1 MAKQLNVN
9 LNFTADTSQAENN
22 LKSLKTTLET
32 IGAQGNLLGPN
43 KMNDS
48 LQKAVVSAK
57 DLSQHLA
64 NAFNPKTG
72 NLNLN
77 KFEQSLQRSG
87 QTLKGLSNDLLGA
100 GHNGQ
105 KAFMNLQN
113 SIANANLQLNKTQ
126 TLLGSFATTFMN
138 TVRWQ
143 VTSSMVH
150 GISSALSHALGYA
163 QKLNK
168 SLTDIRIVA
177 PEKSIGD
184 MADFAKIANQQAKEL
199 STSTLDYVD
208 GALIYYQQGLSDLE
222 TKARTDVTMK
232 MKNVTGDSAEDV
244 SSYMTAIWNNFNKNG
259 QESEEHYADILAKLG
274 ADTAASTTEI
284 TSALEKYS
292 AVADTIGLSYE
303 AATAAAT
310 TLIDRTREAP
320 EVAGTALKT
329 VFARLQGLKLNGEVT
344 DEDGVTT
351 DLNKYST
358 GLASV
363 GVQIKDANGELK
375 NADIILE
382 EIGEKWKT
390 LDRDQQV
397 ALAQTVAGLR
407 QYNQFAALMDNYDY
421 YEKYKEIA
429 ETGSDGTLQEQQDI
443 YAESWEAASNRVKA
457 AFETIYA
464 SLFSDQTFIKLTD
477 AFGGLIEAIS
487 IVTDGIG
494 GLKGVLILIAGLA
507 AKAFSGNI
515 AAGLQNATERLNLG
529 LNNTIDSLKNLK
541 SNILNLKSDHF
552 VKIYNEVNKGTE
564 AFQRQSQE
572 VLRFAKEVANVPKY
586 FHQWAESLE
595 RSNALTAQM
604 NALGSKISS
613 TEREKIQASIN
624 QANILTEQNVE
635 TNRKLQL
642 QKESLDTYT
651 AEVVASS
658 KSKDALRPKIKI
670 NELLLKIEKE
680 MLQIKS
686 LSEITDEEEI
696 AIYSKQYEKLKEKV
710 RAQEQLTTQEKI
722 QFRIL
727 EELALGEEKL
737 VDIIA
742 RRKKVLAD
750 AVRPLGVQKRQWEE
764 INRQQYEKI
773 NLERESLVNNERI
786 VHIQKTVADTIRQIA
801 QRSQNFIGM
810 IPGMIHGL
818 SSAALSASM
827 VKDAIETI
835 QSPDASGFE
844 KFVSATMAASFAVG
858 TLTSAYQG
866 LQGLCKAAMIAEQAE
881 IETRLLG
888 NVVRQASATAEEEEA
903 IIKAGQIL
911 VTKNLTDEEIKETLI
926 SATSGKITWE
936 EAKAHLGCS
945 NAKGLETVATN
956 TLANANKGLMMSA
969 VGVLGPI
976 VGVITALGLLGVG
989 IYAVYKESHQMRSA
1003 YKDISETNNEL
1014 VESCNAS
1021 IDKLNTFSDSVENL
1035 KSKAEELNGVEIGST
1050 KWTKEIS
1057 EHNESVKQLINDY
1070 NELNDVAQAQKTDS
1084 GSGTKSKYL
1093 KTVNKKLEK
1102 EGLDTTDTL
1111 DLVAGED
1118 YITTNGVWE
1127 ITQAGEIKINTVSAI
1142 SLQEAQIAISSA
1154 DIVTNKAEEAA
1165 DLEEIASKY
1174 NLGTTGTGY
1183 YYDAV
1188 AQKFKINRELDTQDV
1203 LRIVRDAAVKDDEF
1217 SSINLA
1223 DKDWYKENTN
1233 LSDTIIEQLT
1243 SSKNSEQIQ
1252 RDIYAMVCNMKDN
1265 SDQQL
1270 LNNEQLIS
1278 QNETIQKGIAK
1289 GLSEEDQEQFGT
1301 GINTRMSEDMQG
1313 IIERRSAWGVDKLV
1327 EKSSYGTEVDAKT
1340 AFADASGLSYDK
1352 VEDKYYKID
1361 PETKEKTGKGKDA
1374 SEYEKDLKTFL
1385 ATEQAVDQLEKNYKK
1400 YTDEVKDS
1408 KNDWKALDKI
1418 KEKYEEQKDALKG
1431 VNEEIEGL
1439 KEKGKKISYNKL
1451 SPASKKAIDKFAED
1465 TKESLAQALDVGD
1478 DKNNILNKDFYTKN
1492 LDKIKKAMKGDL
1504 KALEKIRNAYE
1515 IEDVKKEALKVE
1527 PEIEIDNSKYKN
1539 AMKDLQSV
1547 LDTIPLNKKIDI
1559 DTAGAR
1565 DEINSLLSTMT
1576 SAANT
1581 YDSTAKGMVGSAKSA
1596 QAAIA
1601 ALAAA
1606 GVEGISQNDL
1616 EWVNLPDQ
1624 TGEEKVETTAE
1635 GLEAEVD
1642 SIPMNLPVANVKT
1655 SGSEGNMSILSSA
1668 GIGPTVQIPTFTY
1681 NSSGSETVK
1690 STTKKTTSHMGYW
1703 KYTGKGGTV
1712 SNNGGTIPRG
1722 AGSSPSTPPRGGGG
1736 GGGGG
1741 GGRGGGRRSRPARRQ
1756 LKESKVDRYKDVTQK
1771 IEKVNRAAEKL
1782 QDSQEQLYGKKRL
1795 NNMDKVNAK
1804 LKEELKYINEKNVR
1818 TRKFLELDRKR
1829 LQQDY
1834 DALKNQLKKSKAKI
1848 KIGIA
1853 DFTFDSTGRI
1863 NNYNTIMDKLQN
1875 ELDKHV
1881 DKMNK
1886 QKNEDKQNAYKEKY
1900 IDPIEETIDGIQSL
1914 VDQYEET
1921 YEEMLSQIDDW
1932 QDKYNEILDNN
1943 YEKITYQIELDTTI
1957 SDNAESLLDYYLD
1970 KIEDSSYKVGE
1981 LFNLYFGSEG
1991 QLAQIENKIGIYTDK
2006 KFDDAISGEKVDY
2019 LQHLSDSYLAGEITQ
2034 ASYVEGLQ
2042 EEYDAMLDNLSALSD
2057 LKDNMDDYYN
2067 NILSEVQ
2074 DEIDKYTQSVEY
2086 AAQALEH
2093 WRNLIELTGDGK
2105 EYNQLIMIQK
2115 QLRDNAEQTYNN
2127 SITYY
2132 NELIKNVEEF
2142 KEKNVSLL
2150 PTYDEEQ
2157 LAKYQEELNSM
2168 IAAAEEAGD
2177 QVMSDY
2183 ENLLETAQELL
2194 ELELEQA
2201 NKTIDELLSGVA
2213 GGFEELTRIMD
2224 LTSTGQDEYLTKT
2237 NQIYEMNKLLRNLRT
2252 DMDKTENKSAKQRL
2266 NNFAKELEQ
2275 LKQKDE
2281 LSQLELDIAEAK
2293 YKQLQAQIALEE
2305 AQNAK
2310 QTIRLSR
2317 DNEGNY
2323 GYVYTAN
2330 EDAVNDAQQ
2339 ALDDASNELY
2349 NIYLTGNNDYN
2360 EKIINY
2366 AQEML
2371 QNIQEINENQELSQ
2385 AEKDD
2390 RIEKIREQY
2399 GSLIGD
2405 ASDLVDIAKQG
2416 LINEFNASGD
2426 AWTNKYDDNVSSIL
2440 TNLSSG
2446 VDGWLDNINVIK
2458 DEFKDLADKYK
2469 DLEQGIIDTGLE
2481 LGEEAQA
2488 ALTGPDGVFAKGFEA
2503 LDTSINNLIDYIF
2516 NDLPEI
2522 NNELSSLESLVRQ
2535 IKDMIALEVNEG
2547 VQTYFNYN
2555 ELIKYLSES
2564 QGSNG
2569 KQVSYNTKLNAEGGR
2584 VLMDS
2589 SGNEFFTTPAENI
2602 DNDAIAEDIYQNY
2615 IKQGKHGVI
2624 SYDKDGKL
2632 IFASSASGI
2641 VSDKEYTN
2649 LTKKLAD
2656 KDPNARILRF
2666 ASGGYTGSWNGEQG
2680 KLALL
2685 DKKELVLNEHD
2696 TQNLLSSVDIIR
2708 RVVDQIDLQ
2717 TMTNTISGLTS
2728 TTIGN
2733 IDNSSSVDQNVVI
2746 SADFPNVSSRDEIEA
2761 AFDNLI
2767 NRAAQYS
2774 YRNK

>member
-1 MAKQLNVN
+1 MK
-9 LNFTADTSQAENN
+9 
-22 LKSLKTTLET
+22 
-32 IGAQGNLLGPN
+32 
-43 KMNDS
+43 
-48 LQKAVVSAK
+48 
-57 DLSQHLA
+57 
-64 NAFNPKTG
+64 
-72 NLNLN
+72 
-77 KFEQSLQRSG
+77 
-87 QTLKGLSNDLLGA
+87 
-100 GHNGQ
+100 
-105 KAFMNLQN
+105 
-113 SIANANLQLNKTQ
+113 
-126 TLLGSFATTFMN
+126 N

-143 VTSSMVH
+143 LT
-150 GISSALSHALGYA
+150 SSALHSFIGGLQQAYGYA
-163 QKLNK
+163 KDLNK
-168 SLTDIRIVA
+168 ALTDIRIVA
-177 PEKSIGD
+177 PEKTMED
-184 MADFAKIANQQAKEL
+184 MADFAQVANRQAKEL
-199 STSTLDYVD
+199 GSSTLKYVK
-208 GALIYYQQGLSDLE
+208 GALIYYQQGLNDIE

-232 MKNVTGDSAEDV
+232 MSNVTGDSTEDV
-244 SSYMTAIWNNFNKNG
+244 SSYMTAIWNNFNKEG
-259 QESEEHYADILAKLG
+259 QESEEHYADILTKLG

-375 NADIILE
+375 SADMILE

-429 ETGSDGTLQEQQDI
+429 ESGSDGTLQEQQDI
-443 YAESWEAASNRVKA
+443 YAESWEAANNRVKA
-457 AFETIYA
+457 SMETLYQQLLDDSFFIGLTNGLA
-464 SLFSDQTFIKLTD
+464 SVLDLTSKFID
-477 AFGGLIEAIS
+477 S
-487 IVTDGIG
+487 IG
-494 GLKGVLILIAGLA
+494 GLKGVLPLIGGLMLKAFGPQVADSLDNLVQRIKLKTKSGQAEILKLRKDANKALREQAIDSGLLSGGVASDVYKKQSGLQDALIAKEQELNDLGRQMTDQEKQLVGYMLDEVK
-507 AKAFSGNI
+507 AKGQQAVSSVKELENI
-515 AAGLQNATERLNLG
+515 QKQT
-529 LNNTIDSLKNLK
+529 
-541 SNILNLKSDHF
+541 
-552 VKIYNEVNKGTE
+552 
-564 AFQRQSQE
+564 
-572 VLRFAKEVANVPKY
+572 
-586 FHQWAESLE
+586 AELE
-595 RSNALTAQM
+595 H
-604 NALGSKISS
+604 
-613 TEREKIQASIN
+613 
-624 QANILTEQNVE
+624 QANISKNLRNVNNE
-635 TNRKLQL
+635 FYNKNAINKAKNDQSIP
-642 QKESLDTYT
+642 KS
-651 AEVVASS
+651 SS
-658 KSKDALRPKIKI
+658 KKLTGNLNEDIKKIGEKYKISQMAFLASERYNEKASFLTDNTKAPDAFKTITEDANNMAKAL
-670 NELLLKIEKE
+670 EKAG
-680 MLQIKS
+680 QS
-686 LSEITDEEEI
+686 STPV
-696 AIYSKQYEKLKEKV
+696 YEKLKNIGKMNSLEATESNIK
-710 RAQEQLTTQEKI
+710 QLIKELQILEKI
-722 QFRIL
+722 SNSAGISAEDLANDLLLVAKAEGASSESLKGLEAQLEKTKANFMAEGEAAMKAAEAGAAWTGSIKGASNKLDKLKGKTASFGTIASEASMHMMNIGMSISAISSLGSIWDDEELSTGEKYVQTLMSMSMALMGVNSLISMGTEWGPSIAKGAGKIVSSFLNVDKAALKAASGIGKIKLVLTALMGSPGVLLGIAAAITAIGLAVMYFKKKHDEADPAKKL
-727 EELALGEEKL
+727 EELQKQTEQAQLQF
-737 VDIIA
+737 
-742 RRKKVLAD
+742 D
-750 AVRPLGVQKRQWEE
+750 AVKEKVDEVNSSLDSLEDKQQALEGLKMGTSEWRKALTEANDTVLDTIENVNDLSNSLSESDKKLLTDKYGSAKLEEGVDYYKDANGELKFTDIGQAKIDTINSMAITNANIEVASAKISE
-764 INRQQYEKI
+764 NRQQREVDEQKIGKKVAKITEDNEVYEMGGTARHRSGIYKTKDGEWQ
-773 NLERESLVNNERI
+773 NVSSNANDSTLTEREATNVTSKI
-786 VHIQKTVADTIRQIA
+786 ADFMLANPTY
-801 QRSQNFIGM
+801 STDD
-810 IPGMIHGL
+810 L
-818 SSAALSASM
+818 SDKDSDLYKALSDQNIISEDIAKDLSESKSFISSM
-827 VKDAIETI
+827 TNHV
-835 QSPDASGFE
+835 QNL
-844 KFVSATMAASFAVG
+844 SAMA
-858 TLTSAYQG
+858 
-866 LQGLCKAAMIAEQAE
+866 
-881 IETRLLG
+881 
-888 NVVRQASATAEEEEA
+888 
-903 IIKAGQIL
+903 
-911 VTKNLTDEEIKETLI
+911 DEEKQAAQDSL
-926 SATSGKITWE
+926 
-936 EAKAHLGCS
+936 L
-945 NAKGLETVATN
+945 NADDG
-956 TLANANKGLMMSA
+956 
-969 VGVLGPI
+969 
-976 VGVITALGLLGVG
+976 
-989 IYAVYKESHQMRSA
+989 
-1003 YKDISETNNEL
+1003 EL
-1014 VESCNAS
+1014 S
-1021 IDKLNTFSDSVENL
+1021 
-1035 KSKAEELNGVEIGST
+1035 
-1050 KWTKEIS
+1050 
-1057 EHNESVKQLINDY
+1057 
-1070 NELNDVAQAQKTDS
+1070 
-1084 GSGTKSKYL
+1084 
-1093 KTVNKKLEK
+1093 KKLY
-1102 EGLDTTDTL
+1102 G
-1111 DLVAGED
+1111 
-1118 YITTNGVWE
+1118 YI
-1127 ITQAGEIKINTVSAI
+1127 
-1142 SLQEAQIAISSA
+1142 
-1154 DIVTNKAEEAA
+1154 D
-1165 DLEEIASKY
+1165 
-1174 NLGTTGTGY
+1174 
-1183 YYDAV
+1183 
-1188 AQKFKINRELDTQDV
+1188 
-1203 LRIVRDAAVKDDEF
+1203 
-1217 SSINLA
+1217 
-1223 DKDWYKENTN
+1223 
-1233 LSDTIIEQLT
+1233 
-1243 SSKNSEQIQ
+1243 
-1252 RDIYAMVCNMKDN
+1252 
-1265 SDQQL
+1265 
-1270 LNNEQLIS
+1270 
-1278 QNETIQKGIAK
+1278 
-1289 GLSEEDQEQFGT
+1289 
-1301 GINTRMSEDMQG
+1301 
-1313 IIERRSAWGVDKLV
+1313 
-1327 EKSSYGTEVDAKT
+1327 
-1340 AFADASGLSYDK
+1340 
-1352 VEDKYYKID
+1352 
-1361 PETKEKTGKGKDA
+1361 EKTGKKVSSQLDEKYRDKYESGLVDLM
-1374 SEYEKDLKTFL
+1374 SEDVITRRDKYIEDPKKYKLYEDYEGDKQAAQEDFL
-1385 ATEQAVDQLEKNYKK
+1385 TQGGYKEDKNGNYKNAEGEKIDKGDIEQEVANWLAYKKAVDDTNASFDDYKALLEDTERDNESLSEVKKIYESNAEAINESSDALKAWKKDSKNAGKTWDDFEENNKQAAKTLKNFAKK
-1400 YTDEVKDS
+1400 SSKYLAEALDIPKDSMLDPEFVGENLKLIQGAIEGDTESLSELQKKLSDWNTKHLDDVAKSLNLDINTDEVKDEIS
-1408 KNDWKALDKI
+1408 ALNDSIQSGLLDNYEVGVEIDDANFTQQVADAAAALDG
-1418 KEKYEEQKDALKG
+1418 LG
-1431 VNEEIEGL
+1431 VTGN
-1439 KEKGKKISYNKL
+1439 
-1451 SPASKKAIDKFAED
+1451 
-1465 TKESLAQALDVGD
+1465 DVGD
-1478 DKNNILNKDFYTKN
+1478 AIAASLGGSVEVVGYEEVPVKVDTGKDSKGNVTKTVSGEIPYVDENGKVTYQDFKTTLSDDTQLLTKN
-1492 LDKIKKAMKGDL
+1492 GD
-1504 KALEKIRNAYE
+1504 
-1515 IEDVKKEALKVE
+1515 
-1527 PEIEIDNSKYKN
+1527 
-1539 AMKDLQSV
+1539 Q
-1547 LDTIPLNKKIDI
+1547 
-1559 DTAGAR
+1559 
-1565 DEINSLLSTMT
+1565 
-1576 SAANT
+1576 T
-1581 YDSTAKGMVGSAKSA
+1581 YMRVPKFAKSA
-1596 QAAIA
+1596 
-1601 ALAAA
+1601 
-1606 GVEGISQNDL
+1606 
-1616 EWVNLPDQ
+1616 
-1624 TGEEKVETTAE
+1624 
-1635 GLEAEVD
+1635 
-1642 SIPMNLPVANVKT
+1642 NVPKP
-1655 SGSEGNMSILSSA
+1655 GG
-1668 GIGPTVQIPTFTY
+1668 G
-1681 NSSGSETVK
+1681 
-1690 STTKKTTSHMGYW
+1690 STT
-1703 KYTGKGGTV
+1703 
-1712 SNNGGTIPRG
+1712 PR
-1722 AGSSPSTPPRGGGG
+1722 SPGGGG

-1741 GGRGGGRRSRPARRQ
+1741 GGRRGGRRSKPARIQ
-1756 LKESKVDRYKDVTQK
+1756 TKESKVDRYKDVTNK

-1782 QDSQEQLYGKKRL
+1782 QDTQEQLYGKKRL

-1818 TRKFLELDRKR
+1818 TRKFLELDRQR

-1848 KIGIA
+1848 NIGIA

-1875 ELDKHV
+1875 ELDKHI

-1886 QKNEDKQNAYKEKY
+1886 QKNEDKQNEYKEKY
-1900 IDPIEETIDGIQSL
+1900 IEPIEDVIDGIQSL

-1970 KIEDSSYKVGE
+1970 KIEDNSYKVGE

-2006 KFDDAISGEKVDY
+2006 KFDDVISGEKVDY
-2019 LQHLSDSYLAGEITQ
+2019 LQHLSDAYLAGEITQ
-2034 ASYVEGLQ
+2034 ANYVEGLQ

-2127 SITYY
+2127 SIIYY

-2157 LAKYQEELNSM
+2157 LTKYQEELNAM
-2168 IAAAEEAGD
+2168 VAAAEEAGD

-2281 LSQLELDIAEAK
+2281 LSQLELDIAEAR

-2416 LINEFNASGD
+2416 LINEFNAGGE

-2522 NNELSSLESLVRQ
+2522 NDELSSLENLVRQ
-2535 IKDMIALEVNEG
+2535 IKDMIALEVTEG
-2547 VQTYFNYN
+2547 AQTYFNYN

-2569 KQVSYNTKLNAEGGR
+2569 KQVSYNTKLNAAGGR
-2584 VLMDS
+2584 VLTDS

-2632 IFASSASGI
+2632 IFAASESAI

-2649 LTKKLAD
+2649 LTKKLANRD
-2656 KDPNARILRF
+2656 TNARVLRF

-2685 DKKELVLNEHD
+2685 DKKELVLNQHD

-2717 TMTNTISGLTS
+2717 TMASTISRLTS

-2733 IDNSSSVDQNVVI
+2733 IDNSSSIDQNVVI

>member
-1 MAKQLNVN
+1 MELRVYMAKQLNVN
-9 LNFTADTSQAENN
+9 LAFTADTRQAKAQIADLQTSLSQLMMNSKMNGKSLGLSSELSKATAQVAELKTLLSASTSATGQLDLSKFNNN
-22 LKSLKTTLET
+22 LKSSGKTIQDYAKTLDS
-32 IGAQGNLLGPN
+32 LGPRGREAFSQLASAITTAEVSF
-43 KMNDS
+43 K
-48 LQKAVVSAK
+48 KANGI
-57 DLSQHLA
+57 LS
-64 NAFNPKTG
+64 
-72 NLNLN
+72 
-77 KFEQSLQRSG
+77 E
-87 QTLKGLSNDLLGA
+87 
-100 GHNGQ
+100 
-105 KAFMNLQN
+105 MW
-113 SIANANLQLNKTQ
+113 
-126 TLLGSFATTFMN
+126 TTMKN

-143 VTSSMVH
+143 LT
-150 GISSALSHALGYA
+150 SSALHSFIGGLQQAYGYA
-163 QKLNK
+163 KDLNK
-168 SLTDIRIVA
+168 ALTDIRIVA
-177 PEKSIGD
+177 PEKTMED
-184 MADFAKIANQQAKEL
+184 MADFAQVANRQAKEL
-199 STSTLDYVD
+199 GSSTLKYVK
-208 GALIYYQQGLSDLE
+208 GALIYYQQGLNDIE

-232 MKNVTGDSAEDV
+232 MSNVTGDSTEDV
-244 SSYMTAIWNNFNKNG
+244 SSYMTAIWNNFNKEG
-259 QESEEHYADILAKLG
+259 QESEEHYADILTKLG

-292 AVADTIGLSYE
+292 AVADTIGLYYE

-358 GLASV
+358 GLAYV

-429 ETGSDGTLQEQQDI
+429 ESGSDGTLQEQQDI
-443 YAESWEAASNRVKA
+443 YAESWEAANNRVKA
-457 AFETIYA
+457 SMETLYQQLLDDSFFIGLTNGLA
-464 SLFSDQTFIKLTD
+464 SVLDLTSKFID
-477 AFGGLIEAIS
+477 S
-487 IVTDGIG
+487 IG
-494 GLKGVLILIAGLA
+494 GLKGVLPLIGGLML
-507 AKAFSGNI
+507 KAFGPQVADSLDNLVQNIKLKTKSGQAEILKLRKDANKALSEQAIDSGLLSGGI
-515 AAGLQNATERLNLG
+515 ASDVYKKQSGLQDAL
-529 LNNTIDSLKNLK
+529 I
-541 SNILNLKSDHF
+541 
-552 VKIYNEVNKGTE
+552 VKE
-564 AFQRQSQE
+564 QE
-572 VLRFAKEVANVPKY
+572 L
-586 FHQWAESLE
+586 
-595 RSNALTAQM
+595 
-604 NALGSKISS
+604 NALGRQMTDQEKQLVGYMLDEVKAKGQQAVSS
-613 TEREKIQASIN
+613 VKELENIQKQTAELEH
-624 QANILTEQNVE
+624 QANI
-635 TNRKLQL
+635 
-642 QKESLDTYT
+642 
-651 AEVVASS
+651 S
-658 KSKDALRPKIKI
+658 KNLR
-670 NELLLKIEKE
+670 N
-680 MLQIKS
+680 
-686 LSEITDEEEI
+686 
-696 AIYSKQYEKLKEKV
+696 
-710 RAQEQLTTQEKI
+710 
-722 QFRIL
+722 
-727 EELALGEEKL
+727 
-737 VDIIA
+737 
-742 RRKKVLAD
+742 
-750 AVRPLGVQKRQWEE
+750 
-764 INRQQYEKI
+764 
-773 NLERESLVNNERI
+773 VNNEFYNRD
-786 VHIQKTVADTIRQIA
+786 VLAQSYADSLIPAYSAGKLDGDLNKDTKL
-801 QRSQNFIGM
+801 IG
-810 IPGMIHGL
+810 
-818 SSAALSASM
+818 
-827 VKDAIETI
+827 
-835 QSPDASGFE
+835 E
-844 KFVSATMAASFAVG
+844 K
-858 TLTSAYQG
+858 
-866 LQGLCKAAMIAEQAE
+866 
-881 IETRLLG
+881 
-888 NVVRQASATAEEEEA
+888 
-903 IIKAGQIL
+903 
-911 VTKNLTDEEIKETLI
+911 
-926 SATSGKITWE
+926 
-936 EAKAHLGCS
+936 
-945 NAKGLETVATN
+945 
-956 TLANANKGLMMSA
+956 
-969 VGVLGPI
+969 
-976 VGVITALGLLGVG
+976 
-989 IYAVYKESHQMRSA
+989 YKESQMA
-1003 YKDISETNNEL
+1003 FLANERYQ
-1014 VESCNAS
+1014 
-1021 IDKLNTFSDSVENL
+1021 DKLPSLQDPTKSSDVFKTITEDAN
-1035 KSKAEELNGVEIGST
+1035 NM
-1050 KWTKEIS
+1050 
-1057 EHNESVKQLINDY
+1057 
-1070 NELNDVAQAQKTDS
+1070 AQA
-1084 GSGTKSKYL
+1084 
-1093 KTVNKKLEK
+1093 LEK
-1102 EGLDTTDTL
+1102 TGQEGTETYKILQKI
-1111 DLVAGED
+1111 GQMS
-1118 YITTNGVWE
+1118 GVDA
-1127 ITQAGEIKINTVSAI
+1127 T
-1142 SLQEAQIAISSA
+1142 
-1154 DIVTNKAEEAA
+1154 EE
-1165 DLEEIASKY
+1165 K
-1174 NLGTTGTGY
+1174 
-1183 YYDAV
+1183 
-1188 AQKFKINRELDTQDV
+1188 
-1203 LRIVRDAAVKDDEF
+1203 
-1217 SSINLA
+1217 
-1223 DKDWYKENTN
+1223 
-1233 LSDTIIEQLT
+1233 IEQLT
-1243 SSKNSEQIQ
+1243 NNLKELDNISNEFGISAEDLAGDLLLVAKAGNADGESLKGLEIYLEKIKARFTEEGAAAMQAAEANSTFVASNKGASNVLEKLKGKTQSFGTIASEASMHMMNIGMSISAISSLGSIWDDEELSTGEKYVQTLMSMSMALMGVNS
-1252 RDIYAMVCNMKDN
+1252 
-1265 SDQQL
+1265 
-1270 LNNEQLIS
+1270 LITMGT
-1278 QNETIQKGIAK
+1278 EWGPGIAK
-1289 GLSEEDQEQFGT
+1289 GAGKIVSSLLNVDKAALKAASGIGKIKLVLTALMGSPGVLLGIAAAITAIGLAVMYFKKKHDEADPAKKLEELQKQTEQAQLQFDAVKEKVDEVNSSLDSLEDKQQALEGLKMGTSEWRKALTEANDTVLDTIENVNDLSNSLSESDKKLLTDKYGSAKLEEGVDYYKDANGELKFTDIGQAKIDAINSMVIANANIEVASAKISENRQQREVDEQKIGKKVAKITGDNEVYEMGGT
-1301 GINTRMSEDMQG
+1301 ARHRSGIYKTKDGEWQNVSSNANDSTLTEREATSVTSKIADFMLANPTYSTDDLSDKDSDLYKALIDQG
-1313 IIERRSAWGVDKLV
+1313 IISEGIAKDLSESKSFISSMTNHVQNLSAMADEEKQAAQDSLLNADDGELSKKL
-1327 EKSSYGTEVDAKT
+1327 YG
-1340 AFADASGLSYDK
+1340 Y
-1352 VEDKYYKID
+1352 ID
-1361 PETKEKTGKGKDA
+1361 EKTGKEVSSQLDKKYRDKYESGLVDLM
-1374 SEYEKDLKTFL
+1374 SEDVITRRDKYVEDPKRYKLYEDYGGDKQAAQEDFL
-1385 ATEQAVDQLEKNYKK
+1385 TQGGYKEDKNGNYKNAEGEKIDKGNIEQEVANWLAYKKAVDDTNASFDDYKALLEDTERDNEKLS
-1400 YTDEVKDS
+1400 EVK
-1408 KNDWKALDKI
+1408 KI
-1418 KEKYEEQKDALKG
+1418 YESNA
-1431 VNEEIEGL
+1431 
-1439 KEKGKKISYNKL
+1439 
-1451 SPASKKAIDKFAED
+1451 KAIDESSEALKSWKKDSDNAGKTWDDFEEDNKQAAKTLKDFSKKSSKYLAE
-1465 TKESLAQALDVGD
+1465 ALDIPKDSMLDPEFVGENLELIQGAMEGDIDAISELQKQLTDWNTDHLD
-1478 DKNNILNKDFYTKN
+1478 DVAKSLDMDINTDEIQDEMNALNNLIQDGLLDDYQVGVTIDDAQFNIQTQNMAAALMEMGYTGEQAGNMIAASLGGSVEIAGYQNIPIKDMTASDASGTTTTTISGEYVG
-1492 LDKIKKAMKGDL
+1492 KIDEDGNPVYKTYETEAKAKT
-1504 KALEKIRNAYE
+1504 ALEKKDNA
-1515 IEDVKKEALKVE
+1515 
-1527 PEIEIDNSKYKN
+1527 
-1539 AMKDLQSV
+1539 
-1547 LDTIPLNKKIDI
+1547 
-1559 DTAGAR
+1559 
-1565 DEINSLLSTMT
+1565 
-1576 SAANT
+1576 
-1581 YDSTAKGMVGSAKSA
+1581 
-1596 QAAIA
+1596 
-1601 ALAAA
+1601 
-1606 GVEGISQNDL
+1606 
-1616 EWVNLPDQ
+1616 DQ
-1624 TGEEKVETTAE
+1624 F
-1635 GLEAEVD
+1635 
-1642 SIPMNLPVANVKT
+1642 I
-1655 SGSEGNMSILSSA
+1655 
-1668 GIGPTVQIPTFTY
+1668 TVPIF
-1681 NSSGSETVK
+1681 
-1690 STTKKTTSHMGYW
+1690 KKTNNVPAG
-1703 KYTGKGGTV
+1703 TGASGG
-1712 SNNGGTIPRG
+1712 NR
-1722 AGSSPSTPPRGGGG
+1722 SPGGG

-1741 GGRGGGRRSRPARRQ
+1741 GGRRGGGRRARAARHQ
-1756 LKESKVDRYKDVTQK
+1756 TKESKVDRYKDVTHK
-1771 IEKVNRAAEKL
+1771 IEKVNRASEKL
-1782 QDSQEQLYGKKRL
+1782 QETQEQLYGKKRL

-1818 TRKFLELDRKR
+1818 TRKFLELDRQR

-1848 KIGIA
+1848 NIGIA

-1875 ELDKHV
+1875 ELDKHI

-1886 QKNEDKQNAYKEKY
+1886 QKNEDKQNKYKEKY
-1900 IDPIEETIDGIQSL
+1900 IEPIEDTIDGIQSL

-2019 LQHLSDSYLAGEITQ
+2019 LQHLSDAYLAGEITQ

-2127 SITYY
+2127 SIIYY

-2157 LAKYQEELNSM
+2157 LTKYQEELNAM
-2168 IAAAEEAGD
+2168 VAAAEEAGD

-2201 NKTIDELLSGVA
+2201 NKTIDELLSGVT

-2281 LSQLELDIAEAK
+2281 LSQLELDIAEAR

-2371 QNIQEINENQELSQ
+2371 QNIQEINENQELNQ

-2416 LINEFNASGD
+2416 LINEFNAGSD

-2458 DEFKDLADKYK
+2458 DEFKGLADKYK

-2488 ALTGPDGVFAKGFEA
+2488 ALTGPDGDFAKGFEA

-2569 KQVSYNTKLNAEGGR
+2569 KQVSYNTKLNAAGGR
-2584 VLMDS
+2584 VLTDS

-2656 KDPNARILRF
+2656 KDPNARVLRF
-2666 ASGGYTGSWNGEQG
+2666 ASGGYTGSWNGKQG

-2685 DKKELVLNEHD
+2685 DKKELVLNEYD

-2708 RVVDQIDLQ
+2708 SVVDQIDLQ
-2717 TMTNTISGLTS
+2717 TMANTISGLTS
-2728 TTIGN
+2728 ASIGN

>member
-9 LNFTADTSQAENN
+9 LAFTADTRQAKAQIADLQTSLSQLMMNSKMNGKSLGLSSELSKATAQVAELKTLLSASTSATGQLDLSKFNNN
-22 LKSLKTTLET
+22 LKLSGKTIQDYAKTLDS
-32 IGAQGNLLGPN
+32 LGPRGREAFSQLASAITTAEVSF
-43 KMNDS
+43 K
-48 LQKAVVSAK
+48 KANGI
-57 DLSQHLA
+57 LS
-64 NAFNPKTG
+64 
-72 NLNLN
+72 
-77 KFEQSLQRSG
+77 E
-87 QTLKGLSNDLLGA
+87 
-100 GHNGQ
+100 
-105 KAFMNLQN
+105 MW
-113 SIANANLQLNKTQ
+113 
-126 TLLGSFATTFMN
+126 TTMKN

-143 VTSSMVH
+143 LT
-150 GISSALSHALGYA
+150 SSALHSFIGGLQQAYGYA
-163 QKLNK
+163 KDLNK
-168 SLTDIRIVA
+168 ALTDIRIVA
-177 PEKSIGD
+177 PEKTMED
-184 MADFAKIANQQAKEL
+184 MADFAQVANRQAKEL
-199 STSTLDYVD
+199 GSSTLKYVK
-208 GALIYYQQGLSDLE
+208 GALIYYQQGLNDIE

-232 MKNVTGDSAEDV
+232 MSNVTGDSTEDV
-244 SSYMTAIWNNFNKNG
+244 SSYMTAIWNNFNKEG
-259 QESEEHYADILAKLG
+259 QESEEHYADILTKLG

-429 ETGSDGTLQEQQDI
+429 ESGSDGTLQEQQDI
-443 YAESWEAASNRVKA
+443 YAESWEAANNRVKA
-457 AFETIYA
+457 SMETLYQQLLDDSFFIGLTNGLA
-464 SLFSDQTFIKLTD
+464 SVLDLTSKFID
-477 AFGGLIEAIS
+477 S
-487 IVTDGIG
+487 IG
-494 GLKGVLILIAGLA
+494 GLKGVLPLIGGLMLKAFGPQVADSLDNLVQRIKLKTKSGQAEILKLRKDANKALREQAIDSGLLSGGVASDVYKKQSGLQDALIAKEQELNDLGRQMTDQEKQLIGYMLDEVK
-507 AKAFSGNI
+507 AKGQQAVSSVKELENI
-515 AAGLQNATERLNLG
+515 QKQT
-529 LNNTIDSLKNLK
+529 
-541 SNILNLKSDHF
+541 
-552 VKIYNEVNKGTE
+552 
-564 AFQRQSQE
+564 
-572 VLRFAKEVANVPKY
+572 
-586 FHQWAESLE
+586 AELE
-595 RSNALTAQM
+595 H
-604 NALGSKISS
+604 
-613 TEREKIQASIN
+613 
-624 QANILTEQNVE
+624 QANISKNLRNVNNE
-635 TNRKLQL
+635 FYNKNAINKAKNDQSIP
-642 QKESLDTYT
+642 KS
-651 AEVVASS
+651 SS
-658 KSKDALRPKIKI
+658 KKLTGNLNEDIKKIGEKYKISQMAFLASERYSEKASFLTDNTKAPDAFKTITEDANNMAKAL
-670 NELLLKIEKE
+670 EKAG
-680 MLQIKS
+680 QS
-686 LSEITDEEEI
+686 STPV
-696 AIYSKQYEKLKEKV
+696 YEKLKNIGKMNSLEATESNIK
-710 RAQEQLTTQEKI
+710 QLIKELQILEKI
-722 QFRIL
+722 SNSAGISAEDLANDLLLVAKAEGASSESLKGLEAQLEKTKANFMAEGEAAMKAAEAGAAWTGSIKGASNKLDKLKGKTASFGTIASEASMHMMNIGMSISAISSLGSIWDDEELSTGEKYVQTLMSMSMALMGVNSLISMGTEWGPSIAKGAGKIVSSFLNVDKAALKAASGIGKIKLVLTALMSSPGVLLGIAAAITAIGLAVMYFKKKHDEADPAKKL
-727 EELALGEEKL
+727 EELQKQTEQAQLQF
-737 VDIIA
+737 
-742 RRKKVLAD
+742 D
-750 AVRPLGVQKRQWEE
+750 AVKEKVDEVNSSLDSLEDKQQALEGLKMGTSEWRKALTEANDTVLDTIENVNDLSNSLSESDKKLLTDKYGSAKLEEGVDYYKDANGELKFTDIGQAKIDAINSMVVANANIEVASAKISE
-764 INRQQYEKI
+764 NRQQREVDEQKLGKKISKISGEENVPIYTDDEIQKMGGRERHEKGIYKTQDGEWQGNRTNKNVLTEAEATNITSKIADFMLANPTYSTDDLSDKNSDLYKALIDQGIISEGIAKDLSESKSFISSMTNHVQNLSARADEEKQDAQDSLLNANDGELSKKLYGYIDEKTGKEVSSQLDEKYRDKYESGLVDLMSQDVITRRDKYAEDPKRYQLYKDYEGETSQERKQAAQEDFLTQGGYKEDKNGNYKNAEGEKI
-773 NLERESLVNNERI
+773 DKGDIEQKVANWLAYKKAVDDTNASFDDYKALLEDAEQDNEALANIKNTWKDQSENIKLAKDATNAYAKEIKQAKKDGKDWSEGISDEKMKRAA
-786 VHIQKTVADTIRQIA
+786 KAMNKYAETIRDDLGEA
-801 QRSQNFIGM
+801 LD
-810 IPGMIHGL
+810 L
-818 SSAALSASM
+818 SSDAMKESIIDGEFVAENAKLIESALDGDI
-827 VKDAIETI
+827 DAIE
-835 QSPDASGFE
+835 Q
-844 KFVSATMAASFAVG
+844 
-858 TLTSAYQG
+858 
-866 LQGLCKAAMIAEQAE
+866 LQDKAAHKI
-881 IETRLLG
+881 LL
-888 NVVRQASATAEEEEA
+888 E
-903 IIKAGQIL
+903 
-911 VTKNLTDEEIKETLI
+911 
-926 SATSGKITWE
+926 
-936 EAKAHLGCS
+936 
-945 NAKGLETVATN
+945 
-956 TLANANKGLMMSA
+956 
-969 VGVLGPI
+969 
-976 VGVITALGLLGVG
+976 
-989 IYAVYKESHQMRSA
+989 
-1003 YKDISETNNEL
+1003 
-1014 VESCNAS
+1014 
-1021 IDKLNTFSDSVENL
+1021 
-1035 KSKAEELNGVEIGST
+1035 
-1050 KWTKEIS
+1050 
-1057 EHNESVKQLINDY
+1057 
-1070 NELNDVAQAQKTDS
+1070 
-1084 GSGTKSKYL
+1084 
-1093 KTVNKKLEK
+1093 
-1102 EGLDTTDTL
+1102 
-1111 DLVAGED
+1111 
-1118 YITTNGVWE
+1118 
-1127 ITQAGEIKINTVSAI
+1127 
-1142 SLQEAQIAISSA
+1142 A
-1154 DIVTNKAEEAA
+1154 DIK
-1165 DLEEIASKY
+1165 
-1174 NLGTTGTGY
+1174 
-1183 YYDAV
+1183 
-1188 AQKFKINRELDTQDV
+1188 
-1203 LRIVRDAAVKDDEF
+1203 
-1217 SSINLA
+1217 
-1223 DKDWYKENTN
+1223 
-1233 LSDTIIEQLT
+1233 
-1243 SSKNSEQIQ
+1243 
-1252 RDIYAMVCNMKDN
+1252 
-1265 SDQQL
+1265 
-1270 LNNEQLIS
+1270 
-1278 QNETIQKGIAK
+1278 
-1289 GLSEEDQEQFGT
+1289 
-1301 GINTRMSEDMQG
+1301 SEDMQG
-1313 IIERRSAWGVDKLV
+1313 LTDVISNYIDETNFEDIEIGASIDDSQIYPALQ
-1327 EKSSYGTEVDAKT
+1327 SML
-1340 AFADASGLSYDK
+1340 ASGEMTAEEMQGLMNSMGYKCKIEMQRVYLTDENVSVNDGGSTASYTYD
-1352 VEDKYYKID
+1352 VPNID
-1361 PETKEKTGKGKDA
+1361 PETG
-1374 SEYEKDLKTFL
+1374 
-1385 ATEQAVDQLEKNYKK
+1385 
-1400 YTDEVKDS
+1400 
-1408 KNDWKALDKI
+1408 
-1418 KEKYEEQKDALKG
+1418 
-1431 VNEEIEGL
+1431 
-1439 KEKGKKISYNKL
+1439 
-1451 SPASKKAIDKFAED
+1451 
-1465 TKESLAQALDVGD
+1465 
-1478 DKNNILNKDFYTKN
+1478 
-1492 LDKIKKAMKGDL
+1492 
-1504 KALEKIRNAYE
+1504 
-1515 IEDVKKEALKVE
+1515 
-1527 PEIEIDNSKYKN
+1527 
-1539 AMKDLQSV
+1539 
-1547 LDTIPLNKKIDI
+1547 
-1559 DTAGAR
+1559 
-1565 DEINSLLSTMT
+1565 
-1576 SAANT
+1576 
-1581 YDSTAKGMVGSAKSA
+1581 
-1596 QAAIA
+1596 
-1601 ALAAA
+1601 
-1606 GVEGISQNDL
+1606 
-1616 EWVNLPDQ
+1616 LPD
-1624 TGEEKVETTAE
+1624 GTTHTATSNFTIH
-1635 GLEAEVD
+1635 GSSKAGNSGGRYIEVPQI
-1642 SIPMNLPVANVKT
+1642 IP
-1655 SGSEGNMSILSSA
+1655 E
-1668 GIGPTVQIPTFTY
+1668 
-1681 NSSGSETVK
+1681 K
-1690 STTKKTTSHMGYW
+1690 STFQGANINKVGQGGSTT
-1703 KYTGKGGTV
+1703 
-1712 SNNGGTIPRG
+1712 PR
-1722 AGSSPSTPPRGGGG
+1722 SPGGG

-1741 GGRGGGRRSRPARRQ
+1741 GGRRGGGGGRRSRPARHQ
-1756 LKESKVDRYKDVTQK
+1756 TKESKVDRYKDVTNK
-1771 IEKVNRAAEKL
+1771 IEKVNRASEKL
-1782 QDSQEQLYGKKRL
+1782 KDTQEQLYGKKRL
-1795 NNMDKVNAK
+1795 GNMDKVNAK

-1970 KIEDSSYKVGE
+1970 KIEDNSYKVGE

-2019 LQHLSDSYLAGEITQ
+2019 LQHLSDAYLAGEITQ

-2042 EEYDAMLDNLSALSD
+2042 EEYDAMLDNLGALSD

-2127 SITYY
+2127 SIIYY

-2150 PTYDEEQ
+2150 PSYDEEQ
-2157 LAKYQEELNSM
+2157 LTKYQEELNAM
-2168 IAAAEEAGD
+2168 VAAAEEAGD

-2281 LSQLELDIAEAK
+2281 LSQLELDIAEAR

-2416 LINEFNASGD
+2416 LINEFNAGSD

-2469 DLEQGIIDTGLE
+2469 GLEQGIIDTGLE

-2488 ALTGPDGVFAKGFEA
+2488 ALTGPDGVFAKGFET

-2522 NNELSSLESLVRQ
+2522 NDELSSLENLVRQ
-2535 IKDMIALEVNEG
+2535 IKDMIALEVTEG
-2547 VQTYFNYN
+2547 AQTYFNYN

-2569 KQVSYNTKLNAEGGR
+2569 KQVSYNTKLNAAGGR
-2584 VLMDS
+2584 VLTDS

-2632 IFASSASGI
+2632 IFAASESAI

-2649 LTKKLAD
+2649 LTKKLANRD
-2656 KDPNARILRF
+2656 TNARVLRF

-2685 DKKELVLNEHD
+2685 DKKELVLNQHD

-2717 TMTNTISGLTS
+2717 TMASTISRLTS

-2733 IDNSSSVDQNVVI
+2733 IDNSSSIDQNVVI

>member
-9 LNFTADTSQAENN
+9 LAFTADTGQAKAQIADLQTSLSQLMMNSKMNGKSLGLSSELSKATAQVAELKTLLSASTSATGQLDLSKFNNN
-22 LKSLKTTLET
+22 LKSSGKTIQDYAKTLDS
-32 IGAQGNLLGPN
+32 LGPRGREAFSQLASAITTAEVSF
-43 KMNDS
+43 K
-48 LQKAVVSAK
+48 KANSV
-57 DLSQHLA
+57 LS
-64 NAFNPKTG
+64 
-72 NLNLN
+72 
-77 KFEQSLQRSG
+77 E
-87 QTLKGLSNDLLGA
+87 
-100 GHNGQ
+100 
-105 KAFMNLQN
+105 MW
-113 SIANANLQLNKTQ
+113 
-126 TLLGSFATTFMN
+126 TTMKN

-143 VTSSMVH
+143 LT
-150 GISSALSHALGYA
+150 SSALHSFIGGLQQAYGYA
-163 QKLNK
+163 KDLNK
-168 SLTDIRIVA
+168 ALTDIRIVA
-177 PEKSIGD
+177 PEKTMED
-184 MADFAKIANQQAKEL
+184 MADFAQVANHQAKEL
-199 STSTLDYVD
+199 GSSTLKYVK
-208 GALIYYQQGLSDLE
+208 GALIYYQQGLNDIE

-232 MKNVTGDSAEDV
+232 MSNVTGDSTEDV
-244 SSYMTAIWNNFNKNG
+244 SSYMTAIWNNFNKEG
-259 QESEEHYADILAKLG
+259 QESEEHYADILTKLG

-351 DLNKYST
+351 DLNKYSS

-375 NADIILE
+375 SADMILE

-429 ETGSDGTLQEQQDI
+429 ESGSDGTLQEQQDI
-443 YAESWEAASNRVKA
+443 YAESWEAANNRVKA
-457 AFETIYA
+457 SMETLYQQLLDD
-464 SLFSDQTFIKLTD
+464 SFFIGLTN
-477 AFGGLIEAIS
+477 GLANVLDLTS
-487 IVTDGIG
+487 KFVDSIG
-494 GLKGVLILIAGLA
+494 GLKGVLPLIGGLML
-507 AKAFSGNI
+507 KAFGPQI
-515 AAGLQNATERLNLG
+515 A
-529 LNNTIDSLKNLK
+529 DSLDNLVQRIKLKTK
-541 SNILNLKSDHF
+541 SGQAEILKLRKDANKALSEQAVDSGLLSGGVASDVYKKQSELQDALI
-552 VKIYNEVNKGTE
+552 VKE
-564 AFQRQSQE
+564 QE
-572 VLRFAKEVANVPKY
+572 L
-586 FHQWAESLE
+586 
-595 RSNALTAQM
+595 
-604 NALGSKISS
+604 NALGHQMTDQEKQLVGYMLDEVKAKGQQAVSS
-613 TEREKIQASIN
+613 AKELENIQKQTVELEH
-624 QANILTEQNVE
+624 QANI
-635 TNRKLQL
+635 
-642 QKESLDTYT
+642 
-651 AEVVASS
+651 S
-658 KSKDALRPKIKI
+658 KNLR
-670 NELLLKIEKE
+670 
-680 MLQIKS
+680 
-686 LSEITDEEEI
+686 D
-696 AIYSKQYEKLKEKV
+696 
-710 RAQEQLTTQEKI
+710 
-722 QFRIL
+722 
-727 EELALGEEKL
+727 
-737 VDIIA
+737 
-742 RRKKVLAD
+742 
-750 AVRPLGVQKRQWEE
+750 
-764 INRQQYEKI
+764 
-773 NLERESLVNNERI
+773 VNNKFYNKNAI
-786 VHIQKTVADTIRQIA
+786 DKTEKDKTIPEPSARELTGDLNKDTKK
-801 QRSQNFIGM
+801 IG
-810 IPGMIHGL
+810 
-818 SSAALSASM
+818 
-827 VKDAIETI
+827 
-835 QSPDASGFE
+835 E
-844 KFVSATMAASFAVG
+844 K
-858 TLTSAYQG
+858 
-866 LQGLCKAAMIAEQAE
+866 
-881 IETRLLG
+881 
-888 NVVRQASATAEEEEA
+888 
-903 IIKAGQIL
+903 
-911 VTKNLTDEEIKETLI
+911 
-926 SATSGKITWE
+926 
-936 EAKAHLGCS
+936 
-945 NAKGLETVATN
+945 
-956 TLANANKGLMMSA
+956 
-969 VGVLGPI
+969 
-976 VGVITALGLLGVG
+976 
-989 IYAVYKESHQMRSA
+989 YKESQMA
-1003 YKDISETNNEL
+1003 FLANERYQ
-1014 VESCNAS
+1014 
-1021 IDKLNTFSDSVENL
+1021 DKLPSLQDPTKSSDVFKTITEDAN
-1035 KSKAEELNGVEIGST
+1035 NM
-1050 KWTKEIS
+1050 
-1057 EHNESVKQLINDY
+1057 
-1070 NELNDVAQAQKTDS
+1070 AQA
-1084 GSGTKSKYL
+1084 
-1093 KTVNKKLEK
+1093 LEK
-1102 EGLDTTDTL
+1102 TGQEGTETYKILQKI
-1111 DLVAGED
+1111 GQMS
-1118 YITTNGVWE
+1118 GVDA
-1127 ITQAGEIKINTVSAI
+1127 T
-1142 SLQEAQIAISSA
+1142 
-1154 DIVTNKAEEAA
+1154 EE
-1165 DLEEIASKY
+1165 K
-1174 NLGTTGTGY
+1174 
-1183 YYDAV
+1183 
-1188 AQKFKINRELDTQDV
+1188 
-1203 LRIVRDAAVKDDEF
+1203 
-1217 SSINLA
+1217 
-1223 DKDWYKENTN
+1223 
-1233 LSDTIIEQLT
+1233 IEQLT
-1243 SSKNSEQIQ
+1243 NNLKELDNISNEFGISAEDLAGDLLLVAKAGNADSESLKGLEIYLEKIKAKFTEEGAAAMQAAEANSTFVASNKGASNVLEKLKGKTQSFGTIASEASMHIMNIGMSISAISSLGSIWDDEELSTGEKYVQTLMSMSMALMGVNSLIAMGTEWGPGIAKGAGKIVSSLLNVDKAALKAASGLGKIKLVLTALMGSPGVLLGIAAAITAIGLAVMYFKKKHDEADPAKKLEELQQQTEQAQLQFDAVKEKVDEVNSSLDSLEDKQQALEGLKMGTSEWRKALTEANDTVLDTIENVNDLSNSLSESDKKLLTDKYGSAKLKEGVDYYKDANGELKFTDIGQAKIDAINSMVVANANIEVASAKISENRQQREVDEQKLGKKISKISGEENVPIYTDDEIQKMGGRERHEKGIYKTQNGEWQGNSRKNENALTEEEATNITSKIADFMLANPTYSTDDLSNKNSDLYNALI
-1252 RDIYAMVCNMKDN
+1252 
-1265 SDQQL
+1265 DQGI
-1270 LNNEQLIS
+1270 IS
-1278 QNETIQKGIAK
+1278 KGIAK
-1289 GLSEEDQEQFGT
+1289 DLSESKSFISSMTNHVQNLSAMADEEKQAAQDSLLNADDGELSKKLYGYIDEKTGKEVSSQLDEKYRNKYESGLVDLMSEDVITRRDKYVEDPKKYKLYEDYGGDKQAAQEDFLTQGGYKEDKNGNYKNAEGEKIDKGDIEQEVANWLAYKKAVDDTNASFDDYKALLEDTERDNEDLANIKNTWKDQSENIKLAKDATNAYAKEIKQAKKDGKDWSE
-1301 GINTRMSEDMQG
+1301 GISDEKMKRAAKAMNRYAETIRDDLGEALDITSDSMKESIIDGEFVAENAKLIEDALEGDMGAIEQLQDKAAHKILLEADIKSEDMQG
-1313 IIERRSAWGVDKLV
+1313 LTDVISNYIDETNFEDIEIGASIDDSQIYPALQ
-1327 EKSSYGTEVDAKT
+1327 SML
-1340 AFADASGLSYDK
+1340 ASGEMTAEEMQGLMNSMGYKCKIEMQRVYLTDENVTENAGGSTASYTYD
-1352 VEDKYYKID
+1352 VPNID
-1361 PETKEKTGKGKDA
+1361 PETG
-1374 SEYEKDLKTFL
+1374 
-1385 ATEQAVDQLEKNYKK
+1385 
-1400 YTDEVKDS
+1400 
-1408 KNDWKALDKI
+1408 
-1418 KEKYEEQKDALKG
+1418 
-1431 VNEEIEGL
+1431 
-1439 KEKGKKISYNKL
+1439 
-1451 SPASKKAIDKFAED
+1451 
-1465 TKESLAQALDVGD
+1465 
-1478 DKNNILNKDFYTKN
+1478 
-1492 LDKIKKAMKGDL
+1492 
-1504 KALEKIRNAYE
+1504 
-1515 IEDVKKEALKVE
+1515 
-1527 PEIEIDNSKYKN
+1527 
-1539 AMKDLQSV
+1539 
-1547 LDTIPLNKKIDI
+1547 
-1559 DTAGAR
+1559 
-1565 DEINSLLSTMT
+1565 
-1576 SAANT
+1576 
-1581 YDSTAKGMVGSAKSA
+1581 
-1596 QAAIA
+1596 
-1601 ALAAA
+1601 
-1606 GVEGISQNDL
+1606 
-1616 EWVNLPDQ
+1616 LPD
-1624 TGEEKVETTAE
+1624 GTTHSA
-1635 GLEAEVD
+1635 
-1642 SIPMNLPVANVKT
+1642 T
-1655 SGSEGNMSILSSA
+1655 S
-1668 GIGPTVQIPTFTY
+1668 TFTIHG
-1681 NSSGSETVK
+1681 SSKADGGSGRYIEVPQIIPEK
-1690 STTKKTTSHMGYW
+1690 STFQGANINKVGQ
-1703 KYTGKGGTV
+1703 GG
-1712 SNNGGTIPRG
+1712 SQPRR
-1722 AGSSPSTPPRGGGG
+1722 PSGGGG

-1741 GGRGGGRRSRPARRQ
+1741 GGRRGGGRRSRPARHQ
-1756 LKESKVDRYKDVTQK
+1756 TKESKVDRYKDVTQK
-1771 IEKVNRAAEKL
+1771 IEKVSRAAEKL
-1782 QDSQEQLYGKKRL
+1782 QDTQEQLYGKKRL

-1818 TRKFLELDRKR
+1818 TRKFLELDRQR

-1848 KIGIA
+1848 NIGIA

-1886 QKNEDKQNAYKEKY
+1886 QKNEDKQNEYKEKY
-1900 IDPIEETIDGIQSL
+1900 MDPIEETIDGIQAL

-1957 SDNAESLLDYYLD
+1957 SDNAESILDYYLD

-2019 LQHLSDSYLAGEITQ
+2019 LQHLSDAYLAGEITQ
-2034 ASYVEGLQ
+2034 ANYVEGLQ

-2127 SITYY
+2127 SIIYY

-2157 LAKYQEELNSM
+2157 LTKYQEELNAM
-2168 IAAAEEAGD
+2168 VAAAEEAGD

-2201 NKTIDELLSGVA
+2201 NKTIDELLSGVT

-2281 LSQLELDIAEAK
+2281 LSQLELDIAEAR

-2416 LINEFNASGD
+2416 LINEFNASGE

-2458 DEFKDLADKYK
+2458 DEFKGLADKYK

-2564 QGSNG
+2564 QSSNG
-2569 KQVSYNTKLNAEGGR
+2569 KQVSYNTKLNAAGGR
-2584 VLMDS
+2584 VLTDS

-2632 IFASSASGI
+2632 IFAASESAI

-2649 LTKKLAD
+2649 LTKKLAN
-2656 KDPNARILRF
+2656 KDSNARVLRF

-2685 DKKELVLNEHD
+2685 DKKELVLNEYD

-2708 RVVDQIDLQ
+2708 SVVDQIDLQ
-2717 TMTNTISGLTS
+2717 TMANTISGLTS
-2728 TTIGN
+2728 ATIGN

>member
-9 LNFTADTSQAENN
+9 LAFTADTRQAKAQIADLQTSLSQLMMNSKMNGKSLGLSSELSKATAQVAELKTLLSASTSATGQLDLSKFNNN
-22 LKSLKTTLET
+22 LKLSGKTIQDYAKTLDS
-32 IGAQGNLLGPN
+32 LGPRGREAFSQLASAITTAEVSF
-43 KMNDS
+43 K
-48 LQKAVVSAK
+48 KANGV
-57 DLSQHLA
+57 LS
-64 NAFNPKTG
+64 
-72 NLNLN
+72 
-77 KFEQSLQRSG
+77 E
-87 QTLKGLSNDLLGA
+87 
-100 GHNGQ
+100 
-105 KAFMNLQN
+105 MW
-113 SIANANLQLNKTQ
+113 
-126 TLLGSFATTFMN
+126 TTMKN

-143 VTSSMVH
+143 LT
-150 GISSALSHALGYA
+150 SSALHSFIGGLQQAYGYA
-163 QKLNK
+163 KDLNK
-168 SLTDIRIVA
+168 ALTDIRIVA
-177 PEKSIGD
+177 PEKTMED
-184 MADFAKIANQQAKEL
+184 MADFAQVANRQAKEL
-199 STSTLDYVD
+199 GSSTLKYVK
-208 GALIYYQQGLSDLE
+208 GALIYYQQGLNDIE

-232 MKNVTGDSAEDV
+232 MSNVTGDSTEDV
-244 SSYMTAIWNNFNKNG
+244 SSYMTAIWNNFNKEG
-259 QESEEHYADILAKLG
+259 QESEEHYADILTKLG

-429 ETGSDGTLQEQQDI
+429 ESGSDGTLQEQQDI
-443 YAESWEAASNRVKA
+443 YAESWEAANNRVKA
-457 AFETIYA
+457 SMETLYQQLLDDSFFIGLTNGLA
-464 SLFSDQTFIKLTD
+464 SVLDLTSKFID
-477 AFGGLIEAIS
+477 S
-487 IVTDGIG
+487 IG
-494 GLKGVLILIAGLA
+494 GLKGVLPLIGGLML
-507 AKAFSGNI
+507 KAFGPQVADSLDNLVQRIKLKTKSGQAEILKLRKDANKALSEQAIDSGLLSGGI
-515 AAGLQNATERLNLG
+515 ASDVYKKQSGLQDAL
-529 LNNTIDSLKNLK
+529 I
-541 SNILNLKSDHF
+541 
-552 VKIYNEVNKGTE
+552 VKE
-564 AFQRQSQE
+564 QE
-572 VLRFAKEVANVPKY
+572 L
-586 FHQWAESLE
+586 
-595 RSNALTAQM
+595 
-604 NALGSKISS
+604 NALGRQMTDQEKQLVGYMLDEVKAKGQQAVSSVKELENIQKQTAELEHQANISKNLRNINNEFYNRDVLAQSYADSLIPAYSAGKLDGDLNKDTKLIGEKYKESQMAFLANERYQDKSSLLQDKTKAPDVFKTITEDANNMAQALEKTDQQGTETYEILKKIGEMNSLDATEENIKQLAAELAKLEKISNEAGISAEDLAGDLLLVAKAGGANSESLKGLEIYLEKIKTRFTEEGAAAMQAAEANSKFVASNKGASNVLEKLKGKTQSFGTIASEASMHIMNIGMSISAISSLGSIWDDEELSTGEKYVQTLMSMSMALMGVNSLISMGTEWGPSIAKGAGKIVSSLLNVDKAALKAASGIGKIKLVLTALMSSPGVLLGIAAAITAIGLAVMYFKKKHDEADPAKKLEELQKQTEQAQLQFDAVKEKVDEVNSSLDSLEDKQQALEGLKMGTSEWRKALTEANDTVLDTIENVNDLSNSLSESDKKLLTDKYGSAKLEEGVDYYKDANGELKFTDIGQAKIDAINSMVIANANIEVASAKISENRQQREVDEQKLGKKISKISGEENVPIY
-613 TEREKIQASIN
+613 TDDEIQKMGGRERHEKGIYKTQDGEWQGN
-624 QANILTEQNVE
+624 RTNKNVLTEAEATNITSKIADFMLANPTYSTDDLSDKDSDLYKALSDQNIISGDIAKDLSE
-635 TNRKLQL
+635 
-642 QKESLDTYT
+642 
-651 AEVVASS
+651 S
-658 KSKDALRPKIKI
+658 KSFISSMT
-670 NELLLKIEKE
+670 NHV
-680 MLQIKS
+680 QN
-686 LSEITDEEEI
+686 LSARADEE
-696 AIYSKQYEKLKEKV
+696 KQA
-710 RAQEQLTTQEKI
+710 AQ
-722 QFRIL
+722 
-727 EELALGEEKL
+727 
-737 VDIIA
+737 D
-742 RRKKVLAD
+742 
-750 AVRPLGVQKRQWEE
+750 
-764 INRQQYEKI
+764 
-773 NLERESLVNNERI
+773 SL
-786 VHIQKTVADTIRQIA
+786 
-801 QRSQNFIGM
+801 
-810 IPGMIHGL
+810 L
-818 SSAALSASM
+818 
-827 VKDAIETI
+827 
-835 QSPDASGFE
+835 
-844 KFVSATMAASFAVG
+844 
-858 TLTSAYQG
+858 
-866 LQGLCKAAMIAEQAE
+866 
-881 IETRLLG
+881 
-888 NVVRQASATAEEEEA
+888 
-903 IIKAGQIL
+903 
-911 VTKNLTDEEIKETLI
+911 
-926 SATSGKITWE
+926 
-936 EAKAHLGCS
+936 
-945 NAKGLETVATN
+945 
-956 TLANANKGLMMSA
+956 NANDG
-969 VGVLGPI
+969 
-976 VGVITALGLLGVG
+976 
-989 IYAVYKESHQMRSA
+989 
-1003 YKDISETNNEL
+1003 EL
-1014 VESCNAS
+1014 S
-1021 IDKLNTFSDSVENL
+1021 
-1035 KSKAEELNGVEIGST
+1035 
-1050 KWTKEIS
+1050 
-1057 EHNESVKQLINDY
+1057 
-1070 NELNDVAQAQKTDS
+1070 
-1084 GSGTKSKYL
+1084 
-1093 KTVNKKLEK
+1093 KKLY
-1102 EGLDTTDTL
+1102 G
-1111 DLVAGED
+1111 
-1118 YITTNGVWE
+1118 YI
-1127 ITQAGEIKINTVSAI
+1127 
-1142 SLQEAQIAISSA
+1142 
-1154 DIVTNKAEEAA
+1154 D
-1165 DLEEIASKY
+1165 
-1174 NLGTTGTGY
+1174 
-1183 YYDAV
+1183 
-1188 AQKFKINRELDTQDV
+1188 
-1203 LRIVRDAAVKDDEF
+1203 
-1217 SSINLA
+1217 
-1223 DKDWYKENTN
+1223 
-1233 LSDTIIEQLT
+1233 
-1243 SSKNSEQIQ
+1243 
-1252 RDIYAMVCNMKDN
+1252 
-1265 SDQQL
+1265 
-1270 LNNEQLIS
+1270 
-1278 QNETIQKGIAK
+1278 
-1289 GLSEEDQEQFGT
+1289 
-1301 GINTRMSEDMQG
+1301 
-1313 IIERRSAWGVDKLV
+1313 
-1327 EKSSYGTEVDAKT
+1327 
-1340 AFADASGLSYDK
+1340 
-1352 VEDKYYKID
+1352 
-1361 PETKEKTGKGKDA
+1361 EKTGKEVSSQLDEKYRDKYESGLVDLM
-1374 SEYEKDLKTFL
+1374 SEDVITRRDKYVEDP
-1385 ATEQAVDQLEKNYKK
+1385 KK
-1400 YTDEVKDS
+1400 YKLYEDYGG
-1408 KNDWKALDKI
+1408 DKQAAQEDFLTQGGY
-1418 KEKYEEQKDALKG
+1418 KE
-1431 VNEEIEGL
+1431 
-1439 KEKGKKISYNKL
+1439 
-1451 SPASKKAIDKFAED
+1451 
-1465 TKESLAQALDVGD
+1465 
-1478 DKNNILNKDFYTKN
+1478 DKNGN
-1492 LDKIKKAMKGDL
+1492 
-1504 KALEKIRNAYE
+1504 
-1515 IEDVKKEALKVE
+1515 
-1527 PEIEIDNSKYKN
+1527 YKN
-1539 AMKDLQSV
+1539 AEGE
-1547 LDTIPLNKKIDI
+1547 KIDKGDI
-1559 DTAGAR
+1559 EQEVANWLAYKKAVDDTNASFGDYKALLE
-1565 DEINSLLSTMT
+1565 DTEQDNESLDNIKNTWKDQSENIKLAEEATNAYAKEIKQ
-1576 SAANT
+1576 
-1581 YDSTAKGMVGSAKSA
+1581 AKNDGKDWS
-1596 QAAIA
+1596 
-1601 ALAAA
+1601 
-1606 GVEGISQNDL
+1606 EGISDEKMKKAAKAMNKYAKTIRDDL
-1616 EWVNLPDQ
+1616 GEALDLSSDSMKESIIDGEFVAENAKLIEEAMQGDIDALIALQQKAAQKVMLNIDTSNMDDGVQTAADKINSWIDNAKFKDFEIGTSLDETGMTKSFNNLLQSGAATADQ
-1624 TGEEKVETTAE
+1624 IST
-1635 GLEAEVD
+1635 
-1642 SIPMNLPVANVKT
+1642 
-1655 SGSEGNMSILSSA
+1655 ILSSA
-1668 GIGPTVQIPTFTY
+1668 GYEPEIGYEKVWIDAGSNSNDNATHSQKIVANLPKSKVETDSEGNQTISFDTEEVTGSYTVHTATKGKNAGKQYINVPY
-1681 NSSGSETVK
+1681 VK
-1690 STTKKTTSHMGYW
+1690 GGKTKKTGNIP
-1703 KYTGKGGTV
+1703 KNTGA
-1712 SNNGGTIPRG
+1712 SNN
-1722 AGSSPSTPPRGGGG
+1722 SSSNPGGGG

-1741 GGRGGGRRSRPARRQ
+1741 GGRRGGRRSRPARHQ
-1756 LKESKVDRYKDVTQK
+1756 VKTSKVDRYKDVTNK

-1782 QDSQEQLYGKKRL
+1782 QETQEQLYGKKHL
-1795 NNMDKVNAK
+1795 KNMDEVNAK

-1875 ELDKHV
+1875 ELDKHI

-1886 QKNEDKQNAYKEKY
+1886 QKNEDKQNEYKEKY
-1900 IDPIEETIDGIQSL
+1900 IEPIEETIDGIQSL

-1970 KIEDSSYKVGE
+1970 KIEDNSYKVGE

-2019 LQHLSDSYLAGEITQ
+2019 LQHLSDAYLAGEITQ

-2042 EEYDAMLDNLSALSD
+2042 EEYDAMLDNLGALSD

-2127 SITYY
+2127 SIIYY

-2157 LAKYQEELNSM
+2157 LTKYQEELNAM
-2168 IAAAEEAGD
+2168 VAAAEEAGD

-2281 LSQLELDIAEAK
+2281 LSQLELDIAEAR

-2360 EKIINY
+2360 EKIIGY

-2371 QNIQEINENQELSQ
+2371 QNIQEINENQDLSQ

-2416 LINEFNASGD
+2416 LINEFNAGGE

-2522 NNELSSLESLVRQ
+2522 NDELSSLENLVRQ
-2535 IKDMIALEVNEG
+2535 IKDMIALEVTEG
-2547 VQTYFNYN
+2547 AQTYFNYN

-2569 KQVSYNTKLNAEGGR
+2569 KQISYNTKLNAAGGR
-2584 VLMDS
+2584 VLTDS

-2632 IFASSASGI
+2632 IFAASESAI

-2649 LTKKLAD
+2649 LTKKLAN
-2656 KDPNARILRF
+2656 KDSNARVLRF

-2685 DKKELVLNEHD
+2685 DKKELVLNQHD

-2717 TMTNTISGLTS
+2717 TMASTISRLTS

-2733 IDNSSSVDQNVVI
+2733 IDNSSSIDQNVVI

>member
-22 LKSLKTTLET
+22 LRSLKTTLET

-57 DLSQHLA
+57 DLSSHLA

-126 TLLGSFATTFMN
+126 TLLGSFSTTFMN
-138 TVRWQ
+138 TLRWQ
-143 VTSSMVH
+143 ATSSVIH
-150 GISSALSHALGYA
+150 GMSSALSHALGYA
-163 QKLNK
+163 RQLNK

-464 SLFSDQTFIKLTD
+464 SLLNDQTFIKLTD

-529 LNNTIDSLKNLK
+529 LSNMIDKYHKLTS
-541 SNILNLKSDHF
+541 SSSNLKSDHF

-595 RSNALTAQM
+595 RSNTLTAQM

-635 TNRKLQL
+635 TNRQLQL
-642 QKESLDTYT
+642 QKESLDQYVAKVAVSK
-651 AEVVASS
+651 AESNQVREKVQN
-658 KSKDALRPKIKI
+658 
-670 NELLLKIEKE
+670 NELLLKVEKE
-680 MLQIKS
+680 MLEIKS
-686 LSEITDEEEI
+686 LSEKTDEGELS
-696 AIYSKQYEKLKEKV
+696 IYSKQLDKLREKL
-710 RAQEQLTTQEKI
+710 RARERLTEQERLEY
-722 QFRIL
+722 RIL
-727 EELALGEEKL
+727 REQSRTGDKL
-737 VDIIA
+737 IDIIA
-742 RRKKVLAD
+742 RRKNTLAD
-750 AVRPLGVQKRQWEE
+750 KTRLLGVQEKEWEK
-764 INRQQYEKI
+764 INSQQSRKI

-786 VHIQKTVADTIRQIA
+786 VHIQKTVADTIKQIA

-936 EAKAHLGCS
+936 EAAAHLGCTD
-945 NAKGLETVATN
+945 AKALETVATN
-956 TLANANKGLMMSA
+956 TLADANKKLMMSA
-969 VGVLGPI
+969 VGALGPI
-976 VGVITALGLLGVG
+976 IGVITALGLLGVG
-989 IYAVYKESHQMRSA
+989 IYAVYKDSHKMRSA

-1014 VESCNAS
+1014 IESCNAN
-1021 IDKLNTFSDSVENL
+1021 IDKLNTFSDSIENL

-1050 KWTKEIS
+1050 EWTKEIS

-1084 GSGTKSKYL
+1084 GSGAKSEHL
-1093 KTVNKKLEK
+1093 KTINKKLK
-1102 EGLDTTDTL
+1102 KKGLDTTDTL

-1118 YITTNGVWE
+1118 YTTTNGVWE

-1188 AQKFKINRELDTQDV
+1188 AQEFKINRELDTKDV

-1217 SSINLA
+1217 SSVNLA

-1361 PETKEKTGKGKDA
+1361 PETEEKTGKGKDA
-1374 SEYEKDLKTFL
+1374 SEYEEDLKTFL
-1385 ATEQAVDQLEKNYKK
+1385 ATEQAIDQLEKNYKK
-1400 YTDEVKDS
+1400 YIDEVKDS
-1408 KNDWKALDKI
+1408 KKDWKALDKI
-1418 KEKYEEQKDALKG
+1418 KEKYEEQKDALKDVG
-1431 VNEEIEGL
+1431 EEIGKMKKKGEVSFDGL
-1439 KEKGKKISYNKL
+1439 TEASQEALKKFRKETKK
-1451 SPASKKAIDKFAED
+1451 
-1465 TKESLAQALDVGD
+1465 SLAEALDVGD

-1492 LDKIKKAMKGDL
+1492 LKNIKKAMTGDL
-1504 KALEKIRNAYE
+1504 KALEKVRNAYE
-1515 IEDVKKEALKVE
+1515 IEDVKKEALKIE
-1527 PEIEIDNSKYKN
+1527 PEIEIDDSKYES
-1539 AMKDLQSV
+1539 AMRDLQSV

-1576 SAANT
+1576 SASDT
-1581 YDSTAKGMVGSAKSA
+1581 YDSTANKMVGSAKSA

-1616 EWVNLPDQ
+1616 EWVDLPDQ

-1642 SIPMNLPVANVKT
+1642 SIPMNLPMASVKT

-1668 GIGPTVQIPTFTY
+1668 GIGSTVQIPTFTY
-1681 NSSGSETVK
+1681 NSSGSETA
-1690 STTKKTTSHMGYW
+1690 TTETKKTTSHMGYW

-1722 AGSSPSTPPRGGGG
+1722 TGSSPSTPPRGGGG

-1741 GGRGGGRRSRPARRQ
+1741 GGRRGGRRSKPARIQ
-1756 LKESKVDRYKDVTQK
+1756 TKESKVDRYKDVTNK
-1771 IEKVNRAAEKL
+1771 IEKVSRAAEKL
-1782 QDSQEQLYGKKRL
+1782 QDTQEQLYGKKRL
-1795 NNMDKVNAK
+1795 GNMDKVNAK

-1970 KIEDSSYKVGE
+1970 KIEDNSYKVGE

-2006 KFDDAISGEKVDY
+2006 KFDDVISGEKVDY

-2034 ASYVEGLQ
+2034 ANYVEGLQ
-2042 EEYDAMLDNLSALSD
+2042 EEYDAMLDNLGALSD

-2127 SITYY
+2127 SIIYY

-2150 PTYDEEQ
+2150 PTYNEEQ
-2157 LAKYQEELNSM
+2157 LTKYQEELNAM
-2168 IAAAEEAGD
+2168 VAAAEEAGD

-2416 LINEFNASGD
+2416 LINEFNAGGE

-2481 LGEEAQA
+2481 LGEEAQS

-2569 KQVSYNTKLNAEGGR
+2569 KQVSYNTKLNAAGGR
-2584 VLMDS
+2584 VLTDS

-2632 IFASSASGI
+2632 IFAASESAI

-2656 KDPNARILRF
+2656 KDPNARVLRF

-2708 RVVDQIDLQ
+2708 SVVDQIDLQ
-2717 TMTNTISGLTS
+2717 TIANTISGLTS
-2728 TTIGN
+2728 ATIGN

>member
-9 LNFTADTSQAENN
+9 LAFTADTSQAASQIQNLQKMLNQLTTNASLNN
-22 LKSLKTTLET
+22 KLGLNKELTEATNQVTKLKSILSTSTDKDTGLLNFNTFNAEIKKSG
-32 IGAQGNLLGPN
+32 IGIDQYAKSLNKLGP
-43 KMNDS
+43 D
-48 LQKAVVSAK
+48 
-57 DLSQHLA
+57 
-64 NAFNPKTG
+64 
-72 NLNLN
+72 
-77 KFEQSLQRSG
+77 
-87 QTLKGLSNDLLGA
+87 GA
-100 GHNGQ
+100 
-105 KAFMNLQN
+105 KAFSQI
-113 SIANANLQLNKTQ
+113 SAAVSNANLSFNKANGLMSELWTTMKN
-126 TLLGSFATTFMN
+126 TL
-138 TVRWQ
+138 RWQ
-143 VTSSMVH
+143 LT
-150 GISSALSHALGYA
+150 SSALHSFIGGLEQAYGYA
-163 QKLNK
+163 QHLNK
-168 SLTDIRIVA
+168 ALTDIRIVA
-177 PEKSIGD
+177 PEKSLGD

-199 STSTLDYVD
+199 STSTLDYVN

-222 TKARTDVTMK
+222 TQARTDVTMK

-259 QESEEHYADILAKLG
+259 EQSEEYYADILAKLG

-375 NADIILE
+375 NADVILE
-382 EIGEKWKT
+382 EIGAKWKT

-429 ETGSDGTLQEQQDI
+429 ETGSAGTLQEQQDI
-443 YAESWEAASNRVKA
+443 YAESWEGAANRVKA
-457 AFETIYA
+457 AMEGIYQA
-464 SLFSDQTFIKLTD
+464 VLDDSFFITLTNGFAD
-477 AFGGLIEAIS
+477 ILNVVGDLAEGL
-487 IVTDGIG
+487 G
-494 GLKGVLILIAGLA
+494 GLKTILPLLSALMLKTFGSQISNSIGSASEKLALMTKSGKQALIADKQKWNQALINNSKADGTVVGDTIANVNKQRGELNNKLIETQMNLKASNKELTESEEQYVQSLMDTNRALGNKNIEEAKTLQGAKEIDKKADINLDRLFNTSENTKLENFSAHRENFQNNMDKAVNQASLAELGRVYESDFVQLQNKALKQQAENIPFNSSQAKKEIQQYIESFKEA
-507 AKAFSGNI
+507 AKISDINTAEI
-515 AAGLQNATERLNLG
+515 EQNLDNLANVNSFDDLKTE
-529 LNNTIDSLKNLK
+529 IDSLISK
-541 SNILNLKSDHF
+541 F
-552 VKIYNEVNKGTE
+552 
-564 AFQRQSQE
+564 
-572 VLRFAKEVANVPKY
+572 
-586 FHQWAESLE
+586 LE
-595 RSNALTAQM
+595 LEDA
-604 NALGSKISS
+604 SKISQNSAKQAVEEAGITDVDALNAAIDNKINTAVDKTNAAGEFQKTNEKLNTSNADLEKTIGDLNKKYYTGSQAITAS
-613 TEREKIQASIN
+613 TEAMMAMLGASMALVNVFQTLNNEEATFTEKIMAVGMGFMTVIPAITSLTSAMKVLNGMNLATTIASLQTTGGIIAEGAAAKGATVGIKGLGN
-624 QANILTEQNVE
+624 ALKSLLFANPLV
-635 TNRKLQL
+635 
-642 QKESLDTYT
+642 T
-651 AEVVASS
+651 AGVVALSLAIAGCVALF
-658 KSKDALRPKIKI
+658 KSMY
-670 NELLLKIEKE
+670 NEAHEARQNFEHLSESAEIATKN
-680 MLQIKS
+680 
-686 LSEITDEEEI
+686 LSEIKTKTNEI
-696 AIYSKQYEKLKEKV
+696 NDTLEGLKDK
-710 RAQEQLTTQEKI
+710 RDALDSLTYGT
-722 QFRIL
+722 
-727 EELALGEEKL
+727 
-737 VDIIA
+737 
-742 RRKKVLAD
+742 
-750 AVRPLGVQKRQWEE
+750 RQWK
-764 INRQQYEKI
+764 N
-773 NLERESLVNNERI
+773 
-786 VHIQKTVADTIRQIA
+786 
-801 QRSQNFIGM
+801 
-810 IPGMIHGL
+810 
-818 SSAALSASM
+818 
-827 VKDAIETI
+827 
-835 QSPDASGFE
+835 
-844 KFVSATMAASFAVG
+844 AV
-858 TLTSAYQG
+858 
-866 LQGLCKAAMIAEQAE
+866 
-881 IETRLLG
+881 
-888 NVVRQASATAEEEEA
+888 
-903 IIKAGQIL
+903 
-911 VTKNLTDEEIKETLI
+911 
-926 SATSGKITWE
+926 
-936 EAKAHLGCS
+936 
-945 NAKGLETVATN
+945 
-956 TLANANKGLMMSA
+956 
-969 VGVLGPI
+969 
-976 VGVITALGLLGVG
+976 
-989 IYAVYKESHQMRSA
+989 
-1003 YKDISETNNEL
+1003 
-1014 VESCNAS
+1014 
-1021 IDKLNTFSDSVENL
+1021 
-1035 KSKAEELNGVEIGST
+1035 
-1050 KWTKEIS
+1050 
-1057 EHNESVKQLINDY
+1057 
-1070 NELNDVAQAQKTDS
+1070 NELNNEVIKTVRESNNMSDALTDTQKEEALT
-1084 GSGTKSKYL
+1084 
-1093 KTVNKKLEK
+1093 TVNKKLK
-1102 EGLDTTDTL
+1102 DAGLDETKTIDLKLNEDYFYDSEGVLQYTASGEIKLDTVNTILVDQATINANAAEIAKNNAEIEANKEKIVSGEWGQGKQYDHSKQYSEQNVENTVRGRSVIRTADTTGSLSEEGYNTIMTAFANGELNAQSDMNRNSGLIETL
-1111 DLVAGED
+1111 DLSESDKDLILSNSELREALYNDADAIARLTESNEVLATNDINNNEAVNKAIENSKILTEEDKNTYNSGIKQNMAEDVADYTKTYAEDPQKYGLIKKDETLED
-1118 YITTNGVWE
+1118 YKDDYAQAHNIKEGSEEYKAITNDD
-1127 ITQAGEIKINTVSAI
+1127 
-1142 SLQEAQIAISSA
+1142 IANMLA
-1154 DIVTNKAEEAA
+1154 YNKA
-1165 DLEEIASKY
+1165 LEEVEGNVNKYIEAVQDTKIAKK
-1174 NLGTTGTGY
+1174 
-1183 YYDAV
+1183 A
-1188 AQKFKINRELDTQDV
+1188 
-1203 LRIVRDAAVKDDEF
+1203 F
-1217 SSINLA
+1217 S
-1223 DKDWYKENTN
+1223 
-1233 LSDTIIEQLT
+1233 
-1243 SSKNSEQIQ
+1243 QIQ
-1252 RDIYAMVCNMKDN
+1252 DIWNDN
-1265 SDQQL
+1265 SDSMK
-1270 LNNEQLIS
+1270 EA
-1278 QNETIQKGIAK
+1278 TTAIA
-1289 GLSEEDQEQFGT
+1289 
-1301 GINTRMSEDMQG
+1301 
-1313 IIERRSAWGVDKLV
+1313 
-1327 EKSSYGTEVDAKT
+1327 
-1340 AFADASGLSYDK
+1340 
-1352 VEDKYYKID
+1352 
-1361 PETKEKTGKGKDA
+1361 
-1374 SEYEKDLKTFL
+1374 
-1385 ATEQAVDQLEKNYKK
+1385 
-1400 YTDEVKDS
+1400 
-1408 KNDWKALDKI
+1408 
-1418 KEKYEEQKDALKG
+1418 
-1431 VNEEIEGL
+1431 
-1439 KEKGKKISYNKL
+1439 SYNKTL
-1451 SPASKKAIDKFAED
+1451 KKTFNSTRDMEKATKKANKEWKKFMNTDAGKKFGNMCDKIRPKLKEAFQIKDDGNNLFSNKFIAKHQKDIDKAMDGDIKAFTRVQKALA
-1465 TKESLAQALDVGD
+1465 KEEINKLDINFDQTDAVNSLKELKGQLDD
-1478 DKNNILNKDFYTKN
+1478 FINKDYEVGVN
-1492 LDKIKKAMKGDL
+1492 LDKDPFIQSL
-1504 KALEKIRNAYE
+1504 KQLVRDGEMSAAELENAL
-1515 IEDVKKEALKVE
+1515 
-1527 PEIEIDNSKYKN
+1527 
-1539 AMKDLQSV
+1539 
-1547 LDTIPLNKKIDI
+1547 
-1559 DTAGAR
+1559 
-1565 DEINSLLSTMT
+1565 NSLNVEYDVGWITVPFDAET
-1576 SAANT
+1576 NT
-1581 YDSTAKGMVGSAKSA
+1581 VDTTNITHDVHGS
-1596 QAAIA
+1596 
-1601 ALAAA
+1601 
-1606 GVEGISQNDL
+1606 
-1616 EWVNLPDQ
+1616 
-1624 TGEEKVETTAE
+1624 
-1635 GLEAEVD
+1635 
-1642 SIPMNLPVANVKT
+1642 LPVAQLDSMGIPTGQENVPV
-1655 SGSEGNMSILSSA
+1655 SGSW
-1668 GIGPTVQIPTFTY
+1668 TVGGKEAHVTKDGQHMKIPY
-1681 NSSGSETVK
+1681 IK
-1690 STTKKTTSHMGYW
+1690 
-1703 KYTGKGGTV
+1703 GKGMTKGSPNV
-1712 SNNGGTIPRG
+1712 GGKVGGTNG
-1722 AGSSPSTPPRGGGG
+1722 APARRPSGGGG

-1741 GGRGGGRRSRPARRQ
+1741 KGGGRRSRPARYQ
-1756 LKESKVDRYKDVTQK
+1756 SKESKVDRYKDVTQK
-1771 IEKVNRAAEKL
+1771 IEKVNRASEKL
-1782 QDSQEQLYGKKRL
+1782 KDTQEQLYGKKRL
-1795 NNMDKVNAK
+1795 NNMDEVNAK

-1818 TRKFLELDRKR
+1818 TRKFLELDRQR

-1970 KIEDSSYKVGE
+1970 KIEDNSYKVGE

-2019 LQHLSDSYLAGEITQ
+2019 LQHLSDAYLAGEITQ

-2042 EEYDAMLDNLSALSD
+2042 EEYDAMLDNLGALSD

-2067 NILSEVQ
+2067 NVLSEVQ

-2127 SITYY
+2127 SIIYY

-2157 LAKYQEELNSM
+2157 LTKYQEELNSM

-2281 LSQLELDIAEAK
+2281 LSQLELDIAEAR

-2416 LINEFNASGD
+2416 LINEFNAGGE

-2458 DEFKDLADKYK
+2458 DEFKGLADKYK

-2522 NNELSSLESLVRQ
+2522 NDELSSLENLVRQ
-2535 IKDMIALEVNEG
+2535 IKDMIALEVTEG
-2547 VQTYFNYN
+2547 AQTYFNYN

-2584 VLMDS
+2584 VLTDS

-2656 KDPNARILRF
+2656 KDPNARVLRF

-2685 DKKELVLNEHD
+2685 DKKELVLNEYD

-2717 TMTNTISGLTS
+2717 TMASTISRLTS

>member
-9 LNFTADTSQAENN
+9 LAFTADTRQAKAQIADLQTSLSQLMMNSKMNGKSLGLSSELSKATAQVAELKTLLSASTSATGQLDLSKFNNN
-22 LKSLKTTLET
+22 LKLSGKTIQDYAKTLDS
-32 IGAQGNLLGPN
+32 LGPRGREAFSQLASAITTAEVSF
-43 KMNDS
+43 K
-48 LQKAVVSAK
+48 KANGI
-57 DLSQHLA
+57 LS
-64 NAFNPKTG
+64 
-72 NLNLN
+72 
-77 KFEQSLQRSG
+77 E
-87 QTLKGLSNDLLGA
+87 
-100 GHNGQ
+100 
-105 KAFMNLQN
+105 MW
-113 SIANANLQLNKTQ
+113 
-126 TLLGSFATTFMN
+126 TTMKN

-143 VTSSMVH
+143 LT
-150 GISSALSHALGYA
+150 SSALHSFIGGLQQAYGYA
-163 QKLNK
+163 KDLNK
-168 SLTDIRIVA
+168 ALTDIRIVA
-177 PEKSIGD
+177 PEKTMED
-184 MADFAKIANQQAKEL
+184 MADFAQVANHQAKEL
-199 STSTLDYVD
+199 GSSTLKYVK
-208 GALIYYQQGLSDLE
+208 GALIYYQQGLNDIE

-232 MKNVTGDSAEDV
+232 MSNVTGDSTEDV
-244 SSYMTAIWNNFNKNG
+244 SSYMTAIWNNFNKEG
-259 QESEEHYADILAKLG
+259 QESEEHYADILTKLG

-375 NADIILE
+375 NADMILE

-443 YAESWEAASNRVKA
+443 YAESWEAANNRVKA
-457 AFETIYA
+457 SMETLYQQLLDDSFFIGLTNGLA
-464 SLFSDQTFIKLTD
+464 SVLDLTSKFVD
-477 AFGGLIEAIS
+477 S
-487 IVTDGIG
+487 IG
-494 GLKGVLILIAGLA
+494 GLKGVLPLIGGLML
-507 AKAFSGNI
+507 KAFGPQVADSLDNLVQNIKLKTKSGQAEILKLRKDANKALREQAVDSGLLSGGI
-515 AAGLQNATERLNLG
+515 ASDVYKKQSGLQDAL
-529 LNNTIDSLKNLK
+529 I
-541 SNILNLKSDHF
+541 
-552 VKIYNEVNKGTE
+552 VKE
-564 AFQRQSQE
+564 QE
-572 VLRFAKEVANVPKY
+572 L
-586 FHQWAESLE
+586 
-595 RSNALTAQM
+595 
-604 NALGSKISS
+604 NALGRQMTDQEKQLVGYMLDEVKAKGQQAVSSVKELENIQKQTAELEHQANISKNLRNVNNDFYNKNAINKAYKNETIPESSTRELTGDLNKDTKKIGEQYKESQMAFLANERYQDKLPALQDPTKSSDVFKTITEDANNMAQALEKTDQQGTETYEILKKIGEMNSLDATEENIKQLTTELANLKKLSDETGISAEDLANDLLLVAKAEGASSESLKGLEAHLEKTKASFMAEGEAAMKAAEAGAAVTGSTNGASKVLDKLKGNASSFGSVVSQASMHMMNLGMSISAISSLGSIWDDEELSTGEKYVQTLMSMSMALMGVNSLITMGTEWGPSIAKGAGKIVSSLLNVDKAALKAASGIGKIKLVLTALMGSPGILLGIAAAITAIGLAVMYFKKKHDEADPAKRLEELQKQTEQAQLQFDAVKEKVDEVNSSLDSLEDKQQALEGLKMGTGEWRKALTEANDTVLDTIENVNDLSNSLSESDKKLLTDKYGSAKLEEGVDYYKDANGELKFTDIGQAKIDTINSMAITNANIEVASAKISENRQQREVDEQKIGKKISKISGEENVPIYTDNEVQKMGGRERHEKGIYKTQNGEWQGNRKNENVL
-613 TEREKIQASIN
+613 TEREATNVTSKIADFML
-624 QANILTEQNVE
+624 ANPTYSTDDLSDKDSDLYKALSDQNIISGDIAKDLSE
-635 TNRKLQL
+635 
-642 QKESLDTYT
+642 
-651 AEVVASS
+651 S
-658 KSKDALRPKIKI
+658 KSFI
-670 NELLLKIEKE
+670 
-680 MLQIKS
+680 S
-686 LSEITDEEEI
+686 LMTNHVQNLSAMADEE
-696 AIYSKQYEKLKEKV
+696 KQAAQDSLLNADDGKL
-710 RAQEQLTTQEKI
+710 
-722 QFRIL
+722 
-727 EELALGEEKL
+727 
-737 VDIIA
+737 
-742 RRKKVLAD
+742 
-750 AVRPLGVQKRQWEE
+750 
-764 INRQQYEKI
+764 
-773 NLERESLVNNERI
+773 S
-786 VHIQKTVADTIRQIA
+786 
-801 QRSQNFIGM
+801 
-810 IPGMIHGL
+810 
-818 SSAALSASM
+818 
-827 VKDAIETI
+827 
-835 QSPDASGFE
+835 
-844 KFVSATMAASFAVG
+844 
-858 TLTSAYQG
+858 
-866 LQGLCKAAMIAEQAE
+866 
-881 IETRLLG
+881 
-888 NVVRQASATAEEEEA
+888 
-903 IIKAGQIL
+903 
-911 VTKNLTDEEIKETLI
+911 
-926 SATSGKITWE
+926 
-936 EAKAHLGCS
+936 
-945 NAKGLETVATN
+945 
-956 TLANANKGLMMSA
+956 
-969 VGVLGPI
+969 
-976 VGVITALGLLGVG
+976 
-989 IYAVYKESHQMRSA
+989 
-1003 YKDISETNNEL
+1003 
-1014 VESCNAS
+1014 
-1021 IDKLNTFSDSVENL
+1021 
-1035 KSKAEELNGVEIGST
+1035 
-1050 KWTKEIS
+1050 
-1057 EHNESVKQLINDY
+1057 
-1070 NELNDVAQAQKTDS
+1070 
-1084 GSGTKSKYL
+1084 
-1093 KTVNKKLEK
+1093 KKLY
-1102 EGLDTTDTL
+1102 G
-1111 DLVAGED
+1111 
-1118 YITTNGVWE
+1118 YI
-1127 ITQAGEIKINTVSAI
+1127 
-1142 SLQEAQIAISSA
+1142 
-1154 DIVTNKAEEAA
+1154 D
-1165 DLEEIASKY
+1165 
-1174 NLGTTGTGY
+1174 
-1183 YYDAV
+1183 
-1188 AQKFKINRELDTQDV
+1188 
-1203 LRIVRDAAVKDDEF
+1203 
-1217 SSINLA
+1217 
-1223 DKDWYKENTN
+1223 
-1233 LSDTIIEQLT
+1233 
-1243 SSKNSEQIQ
+1243 
-1252 RDIYAMVCNMKDN
+1252 
-1265 SDQQL
+1265 
-1270 LNNEQLIS
+1270 
-1278 QNETIQKGIAK
+1278 
-1289 GLSEEDQEQFGT
+1289 
-1301 GINTRMSEDMQG
+1301 
-1313 IIERRSAWGVDKLV
+1313 
-1327 EKSSYGTEVDAKT
+1327 
-1340 AFADASGLSYDK
+1340 
-1352 VEDKYYKID
+1352 
-1361 PETKEKTGKGKDA
+1361 EKTGKEVSSQLDEKYRDKYESGLVDLMSEDVITRRDKYAEDPKRYQLYKD
-1374 SEYEKDLKTFL
+1374 YEGENFQQRKQAAQEDFL
-1385 ATEQAVDQLEKNYKK
+1385 TQGGYKEDKNGNYKNAEGEKIDKGDIEQEVANWLAYKKAVDDTNASFDDYKALLEDTERDNESLSEVKKIYESNAEAINESSDALKAWKKDSKNAGKTWDDFEEDNKK
-1400 YTDEVKDS
+1400 AAKTLKDFSKKSSKYLAEALDIPKDSMLDPEFVGENLKLIQGAIEGDTESLSELQKKLSDWNTKHLDDVAKSLNLDINTDEVKDEIS
-1408 KNDWKALDKI
+1408 ALNDSIQSGLLDNYEVGVEIDDANFTQQVADAAAALDG
-1418 KEKYEEQKDALKG
+1418 LG
-1431 VNEEIEGL
+1431 VTGN
-1439 KEKGKKISYNKL
+1439 
-1451 SPASKKAIDKFAED
+1451 
-1465 TKESLAQALDVGD
+1465 DVGD
-1478 DKNNILNKDFYTKN
+1478 AIAASLGGSVEVVGYEEVPVKVDTGKDSNGNVTKTVSGEIPYVDENGKVTYQEFKTTLSDDTQLLTKN
-1492 LDKIKKAMKGDL
+1492 GD
-1504 KALEKIRNAYE
+1504 
-1515 IEDVKKEALKVE
+1515 
-1527 PEIEIDNSKYKN
+1527 
-1539 AMKDLQSV
+1539 Q
-1547 LDTIPLNKKIDI
+1547 
-1559 DTAGAR
+1559 
-1565 DEINSLLSTMT
+1565 
-1576 SAANT
+1576 T
-1581 YDSTAKGMVGSAKSA
+1581 YMRVPKFAKSA
-1596 QAAIA
+1596 
-1601 ALAAA
+1601 
-1606 GVEGISQNDL
+1606 
-1616 EWVNLPDQ
+1616 
-1624 TGEEKVETTAE
+1624 
-1635 GLEAEVD
+1635 
-1642 SIPMNLPVANVKT
+1642 NVPKP
-1655 SGSEGNMSILSSA
+1655 GG
-1668 GIGPTVQIPTFTY
+1668 G
-1681 NSSGSETVK
+1681 
-1690 STTKKTTSHMGYW
+1690 STT
-1703 KYTGKGGTV
+1703 
-1712 SNNGGTIPRG
+1712 PR
-1722 AGSSPSTPPRGGGG
+1722 SPGGGG

-1741 GGRGGGRRSRPARRQ
+1741 GGRRGGRRSKPARIQ
-1756 LKESKVDRYKDVTQK
+1756 TKESKVDRYKDVTNK

-1782 QDSQEQLYGKKRL
+1782 QDTQEQLYGKKRL
-1795 NNMDKVNAK
+1795 GNMDKVNAK

-1834 DALKNQLKKSKAKI
+1834 DALKNQLKKSKAKVN
-1848 KIGIA
+1848 IGIA

-1886 QKNEDKQNAYKEKY
+1886 QKNEDKQNEYKEKY
-1900 IDPIEETIDGIQSL
+1900 IEPIEETIDGIQSL

-1957 SDNAESLLDYYLD
+1957 SDNAESILDYYLD

-2006 KFDDAISGEKVDY
+2006 KFDDIISGEKVDY

-2127 SITYY
+2127 SIIYY

-2157 LAKYQEELNSM
+2157 LTKYQEELNAM
-2168 IAAAEEAGD
+2168 VAAAEEAGD

-2281 LSQLELDIAEAK
+2281 LSQLELDIAEAR

-2416 LINEFNASGD
+2416 LINEFNASGE

-2458 DEFKDLADKYK
+2458 DEFKGLADKYK

-2569 KQVSYNTKLNAEGGR
+2569 KQVSYNTKLNAAGGR
-2584 VLMDS
+2584 VLTDS

-2632 IFASSASGI
+2632 IFAASESAI

-2649 LTKKLAD
+2649 LTKKLANRD
-2656 KDPNARILRF
+2656 SNARVLRF

-2685 DKKELVLNEHD
+2685 DKKELVLNEYD

-2708 RVVDQIDLQ
+2708 SVVDQIDLQ
-2717 TMTNTISGLTS
+2717 TMANTISGLTS
-2728 TTIGN
+2728 ATIGN

>member
-9 LNFTADTSQAENN
+9 LAFTADTRQAKAQIADLQTSLSQLMMNSKMNGKSLGLSSELSKATAQVAELKTLLSASTSATGQLDLSKFNNN
-22 LKSLKTTLET
+22 LKSSGKTIQDYAKTLDS
-32 IGAQGNLLGPN
+32 LGPRGREAFSQLASAITTAEVSF
-43 KMNDS
+43 K
-48 LQKAVVSAK
+48 KANGI
-57 DLSQHLA
+57 LS
-64 NAFNPKTG
+64 
-72 NLNLN
+72 
-77 KFEQSLQRSG
+77 E
-87 QTLKGLSNDLLGA
+87 
-100 GHNGQ
+100 
-105 KAFMNLQN
+105 MW
-113 SIANANLQLNKTQ
+113 
-126 TLLGSFATTFMN
+126 TTMKN

-143 VTSSMVH
+143 LT
-150 GISSALSHALGYA
+150 SSALHSFIGGLQQAYGYA
-163 QKLNK
+163 KDLNK
-168 SLTDIRIVA
+168 ALTDIRIVA
-177 PEKSIGD
+177 PEKTMED
-184 MADFAKIANQQAKEL
+184 MADFAQVANRQAKEL
-199 STSTLDYVD
+199 GSSTLKYVK
-208 GALIYYQQGLSDLE
+208 GALIYYQQGLNDIE

-232 MKNVTGDSAEDV
+232 MSNVTGDSTEDV
-244 SSYMTAIWNNFNKNG
+244 SSYMTAIWNNFNKEG
-259 QESEEHYADILAKLG
+259 QESEEHYADILTKLG

-358 GLASV
+358 ALASV

-375 NADIILE
+375 NADTILE
-382 EIGEKWKT
+382 EVGEKWKT

-429 ETGSDGTLQEQQDI
+429 ESGSDGTLQEQQDI
-443 YAESWEAASNRVKA
+443 YAESWEAANNRVKA
-457 AFETIYA
+457 SMETLYQQLLDD
-464 SLFSDQTFIKLTD
+464 SFFIGLTN
-477 AFGGLIEAIS
+477 GLANVLDLTSKFIDS
-487 IVTDGIG
+487 IG
-494 GLKGVLILIAGLA
+494 GLKGVLPLIGGLML
-507 AKAFSGNI
+507 KAFGPQV
-515 AAGLQNATERLNLG
+515 A
-529 LNNTIDSLKNLK
+529 DSLDNLVQNIKLKTK
-541 SNILNLKSDHF
+541 SGQAEILKLRKDANKALSEQAVDSGLLSGGVASDVYKKQSELQDALI
-552 VKIYNEVNKGTE
+552 VKE
-564 AFQRQSQE
+564 QE
-572 VLRFAKEVANVPKY
+572 L
-586 FHQWAESLE
+586 
-595 RSNALTAQM
+595 
-604 NALGSKISS
+604 NALGHQMTDQEKQLVGYMLDEVKAKGQQAVSS
-613 TEREKIQASIN
+613 AKELENIQKQTVELEH
-624 QANILTEQNVE
+624 QANI
-635 TNRKLQL
+635 
-642 QKESLDTYT
+642 
-651 AEVVASS
+651 S
-658 KSKDALRPKIKI
+658 KNLR
-670 NELLLKIEKE
+670 
-680 MLQIKS
+680 
-686 LSEITDEEEI
+686 D
-696 AIYSKQYEKLKEKV
+696 
-710 RAQEQLTTQEKI
+710 
-722 QFRIL
+722 
-727 EELALGEEKL
+727 
-737 VDIIA
+737 
-742 RRKKVLAD
+742 
-750 AVRPLGVQKRQWEE
+750 
-764 INRQQYEKI
+764 
-773 NLERESLVNNERI
+773 VNNKFYNKNAI
-786 VHIQKTVADTIRQIA
+786 DKTEKDKTIPEPSARELTGDLNKDTKK
-801 QRSQNFIGM
+801 IG
-810 IPGMIHGL
+810 
-818 SSAALSASM
+818 
-827 VKDAIETI
+827 
-835 QSPDASGFE
+835 E
-844 KFVSATMAASFAVG
+844 K
-858 TLTSAYQG
+858 
-866 LQGLCKAAMIAEQAE
+866 
-881 IETRLLG
+881 
-888 NVVRQASATAEEEEA
+888 
-903 IIKAGQIL
+903 
-911 VTKNLTDEEIKETLI
+911 
-926 SATSGKITWE
+926 
-936 EAKAHLGCS
+936 
-945 NAKGLETVATN
+945 
-956 TLANANKGLMMSA
+956 
-969 VGVLGPI
+969 
-976 VGVITALGLLGVG
+976 
-989 IYAVYKESHQMRSA
+989 YKESQMA
-1003 YKDISETNNEL
+1003 FLANERYQ
-1014 VESCNAS
+1014 
-1021 IDKLNTFSDSVENL
+1021 DKLPSLQDPTKSSDVFKTITEDAN
-1035 KSKAEELNGVEIGST
+1035 NM
-1050 KWTKEIS
+1050 
-1057 EHNESVKQLINDY
+1057 
-1070 NELNDVAQAQKTDS
+1070 AQA
-1084 GSGTKSKYL
+1084 
-1093 KTVNKKLEK
+1093 LEK
-1102 EGLDTTDTL
+1102 TGQEGTETYKILQKI
-1111 DLVAGED
+1111 GQMS
-1118 YITTNGVWE
+1118 GVDA
-1127 ITQAGEIKINTVSAI
+1127 T
-1142 SLQEAQIAISSA
+1142 
-1154 DIVTNKAEEAA
+1154 EE
-1165 DLEEIASKY
+1165 K
-1174 NLGTTGTGY
+1174 
-1183 YYDAV
+1183 
-1188 AQKFKINRELDTQDV
+1188 
-1203 LRIVRDAAVKDDEF
+1203 
-1217 SSINLA
+1217 
-1223 DKDWYKENTN
+1223 
-1233 LSDTIIEQLT
+1233 IEQLT
-1243 SSKNSEQIQ
+1243 NNLKELDNISNEFGISAEDLAGDLLLVAKAGNADSESLKGLEIYLEKIKARFTEEGAAAMQAAEANSTFVASNKGASNVLEKLKGKTQSFGTIASEASMHMMNIGMSISAISSLGSIWDDEELSTGEKYVQTLMSMSMALMGVNSLITMGTEWGPSIAKGAGK
-1252 RDIYAMVCNMKDN
+1252 IV
-1265 SDQQL
+1265 SSL
-1270 LNNEQLIS
+1270 LNVDKAALKAASGIGKIKLVLTALMGSPGVLLGIAAAITAIGLAVMYFKKKHDEADPAKNLEELQKQTEQAQLQFDAVKEKVDEVNSSLDSLEDKQQALEGLKMGTSEWRKALTEANDTVLDTIENVNDLSNSLSESDKKLLTDKYGSAKLEEGVDYYKDANGELKFTDIGQAKIDAINSMVIANANIEVASAKISENRQQREVDEQKIGKKVAKITGDNEVYEMGGTARHRSGIYKTKDGEWQNVSSNANDSTLTEREATNITSKIADFMLANPTYSTDDLSDKDSDLYKALIDQGIIS
-1278 QNETIQKGIAK
+1278 EGIAK
-1289 GLSEEDQEQFGT
+1289 DLSESKSFISSMTNHVQ
-1301 GINTRMSEDMQG
+1301 NL
-1313 IIERRSAWGVDKLV
+1313 SAMADEEKQAAQDSLLNADDGELSKKL
-1327 EKSSYGTEVDAKT
+1327 YG
-1340 AFADASGLSYDK
+1340 Y
-1352 VEDKYYKID
+1352 ID
-1361 PETKEKTGKGKDA
+1361 EKTGKEVSSQLDKKYRDKYESGLVDLMSEDVITRRDKYVEDPKRYKLYEDYGGDKQAAQEDFLTQGGYKEDKNGNYKNAEGEKIDKGDIEQEVANWLAYKKAVDDTNASFDDYKALLEDTERDNENLSEVKKIYESNAEAINESSDALKSWKKDSKNAGKTWDDF
-1374 SEYEKDLKTFL
+1374 EKSNKQAAKTLKDFSKKSSKYL
-1385 ATEQAVDQLEKNYKK
+1385 AEALDIPKDSMLDPEFVGENLELIQGAIEGDTEQLSELQKK
-1400 YTDEVKDS
+1400 LSDWNTKHLDDVAKSLNLDINTDEVKDEIS
-1408 KNDWKALDKI
+1408 ALNDSIQNGLLDNYEVGVEIDDADFTQQVADAAAALDS
-1418 KEKYEEQKDALKG
+1418 LG
-1431 VNEEIEGL
+1431 VTGN
-1439 KEKGKKISYNKL
+1439 
-1451 SPASKKAIDKFAED
+1451 
-1465 TKESLAQALDVGD
+1465 DVGD
-1478 DKNNILNKDFYTKN
+1478 TIAASLGGSVEVVGYEEVPVKVDTGKDSKGNVTKTVSGSIPYVDENGNVTKQPFETTLSDDTQLLTKN
-1492 LDKIKKAMKGDL
+1492 GDQTYMRVPKFKK
-1504 KALEKIRNAYE
+1504 
-1515 IEDVKKEALKVE
+1515 
-1527 PEIEIDNSKYKN
+1527 
-1539 AMKDLQSV
+1539 
-1547 LDTIPLNKKIDI
+1547 
-1559 DTAGAR
+1559 
-1565 DEINSLLSTMT
+1565 
-1576 SAANT
+1576 SANVPKPGGG
-1581 YDSTAKGMVGSAKSA
+1581 STA
-1596 QAAIA
+1596 
-1601 ALAAA
+1601 
-1606 GVEGISQNDL
+1606 
-1616 EWVNLPDQ
+1616 
-1624 TGEEKVETTAE
+1624 
-1635 GLEAEVD
+1635 
-1642 SIPMNLPVANVKT
+1642 
-1655 SGSEGNMSILSSA
+1655 
-1668 GIGPTVQIPTFTY
+1668 
-1681 NSSGSETVK
+1681 
-1690 STTKKTTSHMGYW
+1690 
-1703 KYTGKGGTV
+1703 
-1712 SNNGGTIPRG
+1712 PR
-1722 AGSSPSTPPRGGGG
+1722 SPGGGG

-1741 GGRGGGRRSRPARRQ
+1741 GGRRGGRRSRPARIQ
-1756 LKESKVDRYKDVTQK
+1756 TKESKVDRYKDVTNK

-1782 QDSQEQLYGKKRL
+1782 QDTQEQLYGKKRL
-1795 NNMDKVNAK
+1795 GNMDKVNAK

-1818 TRKFLELDRKR
+1818 TRKFLELDRQR

-1848 KIGIA
+1848 NIGIA

-1875 ELDKHV
+1875 ELDKHI

-1886 QKNEDKQNAYKEKY
+1886 QKNEDKQNEYKEKY
-1900 IDPIEETIDGIQSL
+1900 IEPIEDTIDGIQSL

-1957 SDNAESLLDYYLD
+1957 SDNAESILDYYLD

-2019 LQHLSDSYLAGEITQ
+2019 LQHLSDAYLAGEITQ

-2127 SITYY
+2127 SIIYY

-2157 LAKYQEELNSM
+2157 LTKYQEELNAM
-2168 IAAAEEAGD
+2168 VAAAEEAGD

-2201 NKTIDELLSGVA
+2201 NKTIDELLSGVT

-2281 LSQLELDIAEAK
+2281 LSQLELDIAEAR

-2416 LINEFNASGD
+2416 LINEFNAGSD

-2458 DEFKDLADKYK
+2458 DEFKGLADKYK

-2569 KQVSYNTKLNAEGGR
+2569 KQVSYNTKLNAAGGR
-2584 VLMDS
+2584 VLTDS

-2656 KDPNARILRF
+2656 KDPNARVLRF

-2685 DKKELVLNEHD
+2685 DKKELVLNEYD

-2708 RVVDQIDLQ
+2708 SVVDQIDLQ
-2717 TMTNTISGLTS
+2717 TMANTISGLTS
-2728 TTIGN
+2728 ASIGN

>member
-9 LNFTADTSQAENN
+9 LAFTADTRQAKAQIADLQTSLSQLMMNSKMNGKSLGLSSELSKATAQVAELKTLLSASTSATGQLDLSKFNNN
-22 LKSLKTTLET
+22 LKSSGKTIQDYAKTLDS
-32 IGAQGNLLGPN
+32 LGPRGREAFSQLASAITTAEVSF
-43 KMNDS
+43 K
-48 LQKAVVSAK
+48 KANGI
-57 DLSQHLA
+57 LS
-64 NAFNPKTG
+64 
-72 NLNLN
+72 
-77 KFEQSLQRSG
+77 E
-87 QTLKGLSNDLLGA
+87 
-100 GHNGQ
+100 
-105 KAFMNLQN
+105 MW
-113 SIANANLQLNKTQ
+113 
-126 TLLGSFATTFMN
+126 TTMKN

-143 VTSSMVH
+143 LT
-150 GISSALSHALGYA
+150 SSALHSFIGGLQQAYGYA
-163 QKLNK
+163 KDLNK
-168 SLTDIRIVA
+168 ALTDIRIVA
-177 PEKSIGD
+177 PEKTMED
-184 MADFAKIANQQAKEL
+184 MADFAQVANRQAKEL
-199 STSTLDYVD
+199 GSSTLKYVK
-208 GALIYYQQGLSDLE
+208 GALIYYQQGLNDIE

-232 MKNVTGDSAEDV
+232 MSNVTGDSTEDV
-244 SSYMTAIWNNFNKNG
+244 SSYMTAIWNNFNKEG
-259 QESEEHYADILAKLG
+259 QESEEHYADILTKLG

-429 ETGSDGTLQEQQDI
+429 ESGSDGTLQEQQDI
-443 YAESWEAASNRVKA
+443 YAESWEAANNRVKA
-457 AFETIYA
+457 SMETLYQQLLDDSFFIGLTNGLA
-464 SLFSDQTFIKLTD
+464 SVLDLTSKFID
-477 AFGGLIEAIS
+477 S
-487 IVTDGIG
+487 IG
-494 GLKGVLILIAGLA
+494 GLKGVLPLIGGLML
-507 AKAFSGNI
+507 KAFGPQVADSLDNLVQNIKLKTKSGQAEILKLRKDANKALSEQAIDSGLLSGGI
-515 AAGLQNATERLNLG
+515 ASDVYKKQSGLQDAL
-529 LNNTIDSLKNLK
+529 I
-541 SNILNLKSDHF
+541 
-552 VKIYNEVNKGTE
+552 VKE
-564 AFQRQSQE
+564 QE
-572 VLRFAKEVANVPKY
+572 L
-586 FHQWAESLE
+586 
-595 RSNALTAQM
+595 
-604 NALGSKISS
+604 NALGRQMTDQEKQLVGYMLDEVKAKGQQAVSS
-613 TEREKIQASIN
+613 VKELENIQKQTAELEH
-624 QANILTEQNVE
+624 QANI
-635 TNRKLQL
+635 
-642 QKESLDTYT
+642 
-651 AEVVASS
+651 S
-658 KSKDALRPKIKI
+658 KNLR
-670 NELLLKIEKE
+670 N
-680 MLQIKS
+680 
-686 LSEITDEEEI
+686 
-696 AIYSKQYEKLKEKV
+696 
-710 RAQEQLTTQEKI
+710 
-722 QFRIL
+722 
-727 EELALGEEKL
+727 
-737 VDIIA
+737 
-742 RRKKVLAD
+742 
-750 AVRPLGVQKRQWEE
+750 
-764 INRQQYEKI
+764 
-773 NLERESLVNNERI
+773 VNNEFYNRD
-786 VHIQKTVADTIRQIA
+786 VLAQSYADSLIPAYSAGKLDGDLNKDTKL
-801 QRSQNFIGM
+801 IG
-810 IPGMIHGL
+810 
-818 SSAALSASM
+818 
-827 VKDAIETI
+827 
-835 QSPDASGFE
+835 E
-844 KFVSATMAASFAVG
+844 K
-858 TLTSAYQG
+858 
-866 LQGLCKAAMIAEQAE
+866 
-881 IETRLLG
+881 
-888 NVVRQASATAEEEEA
+888 
-903 IIKAGQIL
+903 
-911 VTKNLTDEEIKETLI
+911 
-926 SATSGKITWE
+926 
-936 EAKAHLGCS
+936 
-945 NAKGLETVATN
+945 
-956 TLANANKGLMMSA
+956 
-969 VGVLGPI
+969 
-976 VGVITALGLLGVG
+976 
-989 IYAVYKESHQMRSA
+989 YKESQMA
-1003 YKDISETNNEL
+1003 FLANERYQ
-1014 VESCNAS
+1014 
-1021 IDKLNTFSDSVENL
+1021 DKLPSLQDPTKSSDVFKTITEDAN
-1035 KSKAEELNGVEIGST
+1035 NM
-1050 KWTKEIS
+1050 
-1057 EHNESVKQLINDY
+1057 
-1070 NELNDVAQAQKTDS
+1070 AQA
-1084 GSGTKSKYL
+1084 
-1093 KTVNKKLEK
+1093 LEK
-1102 EGLDTTDTL
+1102 TGQEGTETYKILQKI
-1111 DLVAGED
+1111 GQMS
-1118 YITTNGVWE
+1118 GVDA
-1127 ITQAGEIKINTVSAI
+1127 T
-1142 SLQEAQIAISSA
+1142 
-1154 DIVTNKAEEAA
+1154 EE
-1165 DLEEIASKY
+1165 K
-1174 NLGTTGTGY
+1174 
-1183 YYDAV
+1183 
-1188 AQKFKINRELDTQDV
+1188 
-1203 LRIVRDAAVKDDEF
+1203 
-1217 SSINLA
+1217 
-1223 DKDWYKENTN
+1223 
-1233 LSDTIIEQLT
+1233 IEQLT
-1243 SSKNSEQIQ
+1243 NNLKELDNISNEFGISAEDLAGDLLLVAKAGNADSESLKGLEIYLEKIKARFTEEGAAAMQAAEANSTFVASNKGASNVLEKLKGKTQSFGTIASEASMHMMNIGMSISAISSLGSIWDDEELSTGEKYVQTLMSMSMALMGVNS
-1252 RDIYAMVCNMKDN
+1252 
-1265 SDQQL
+1265 
-1270 LNNEQLIS
+1270 LITMGTEWGP
-1278 QNETIQKGIAK
+1278 NIAK
-1289 GLSEEDQEQFGT
+1289 GAGKIVSSLLNVDKAALKAASGIGKIKLVLTALMSSPGVLLGIAAAITAIGLAVMYFKKKHDEADPAKKLEELQKQTEQAQLQFDAVKEKVDEVNSSLDSLEDKQQALEGLKMGTSEWRKALTEANDTVLDTIENVNDLSNSLSESDKKLLTDKYG
-1301 GINTRMSEDMQG
+1301 
-1313 IIERRSAWGVDKLV
+1313 SAKLEEGVDYYKDANGELKFTDIGQAKIDAINSMV
-1327 EKSSYGTEVDAKT
+1327 IANANIEVASAKISENRQQREVDEQKIGKKVAKITGDNEVYEMGGT
-1340 AFADASGLSYDK
+1340 ARHRSGIYKTKDGEWQNVSSNANDSTLTEREATSVTSKIADFMLANPTYSTDDLSDKDSDLYKALTDQNIISGDIAKDLSESKSFISSMTNHVQNLSAMADEEKQAAQDSLLNADDGELSKKLYG
-1352 VEDKYYKID
+1352 YID
-1361 PETKEKTGKGKDA
+1361 EKTGKEVSSQLDKKYRDKYESGLVDLMSEDVITRRDKYVEDPKRYKLYEDYGGDKQAAQEDFLTQGGYKEDKNGNYKNAEGEKIDKGDIEQEVANWLAYKKAVDDTNASFDDYKALLEDTERDNEKLSEVKKIYESNAEAINESSDALKSWKKDSKNAGKTWDDF
-1374 SEYEKDLKTFL
+1374 EKSNKQAAKTLKDFSKKSSKYL
-1385 ATEQAVDQLEKNYKK
+1385 AEALDIPKDSMLDPEFVGENLELIQGAIEGDTEQLSELQKK
-1400 YTDEVKDS
+1400 LSDWNTKHLDDVAKSLNLDINTDEVKDEIS
-1408 KNDWKALDKI
+1408 ALNDSIQNGLLDNYEVGVEIDDADFTQQVADAAAALDS
-1418 KEKYEEQKDALKG
+1418 LG
-1431 VNEEIEGL
+1431 VTGN
-1439 KEKGKKISYNKL
+1439 
-1451 SPASKKAIDKFAED
+1451 
-1465 TKESLAQALDVGD
+1465 DVGD
-1478 DKNNILNKDFYTKN
+1478 TIAASLGGSVEVVGYEEVPVKVDTGKDSKGNVTKTVSGSIPYVDENGNVTKQPFETTLSDDTQLLTKN
-1492 LDKIKKAMKGDL
+1492 GDQTYMRVPKFKK
-1504 KALEKIRNAYE
+1504 
-1515 IEDVKKEALKVE
+1515 
-1527 PEIEIDNSKYKN
+1527 
-1539 AMKDLQSV
+1539 
-1547 LDTIPLNKKIDI
+1547 
-1559 DTAGAR
+1559 
-1565 DEINSLLSTMT
+1565 
-1576 SAANT
+1576 SANVPKPGGG
-1581 YDSTAKGMVGSAKSA
+1581 STA
-1596 QAAIA
+1596 
-1601 ALAAA
+1601 
-1606 GVEGISQNDL
+1606 
-1616 EWVNLPDQ
+1616 
-1624 TGEEKVETTAE
+1624 
-1635 GLEAEVD
+1635 
-1642 SIPMNLPVANVKT
+1642 
-1655 SGSEGNMSILSSA
+1655 
-1668 GIGPTVQIPTFTY
+1668 
-1681 NSSGSETVK
+1681 
-1690 STTKKTTSHMGYW
+1690 
-1703 KYTGKGGTV
+1703 
-1712 SNNGGTIPRG
+1712 PR
-1722 AGSSPSTPPRGGGG
+1722 SPGGGG

-1741 GGRGGGRRSRPARRQ
+1741 GGRRGGRRSRPARIQ
-1756 LKESKVDRYKDVTQK
+1756 TKESKVDRYKDVTNK

-1782 QDSQEQLYGKKRL
+1782 QDTQEQLYGKKRL
-1795 NNMDKVNAK
+1795 GNMDKVNAK

-1818 TRKFLELDRKR
+1818 TRKFLELDRQR

-1848 KIGIA
+1848 NIGIA

-1875 ELDKHV
+1875 ELDKHI

-1886 QKNEDKQNAYKEKY
+1886 QKNEDKQNEYKEKY
-1900 IDPIEETIDGIQSL
+1900 IEPIEDTIDGIQSL

-1957 SDNAESLLDYYLD
+1957 SDNAESILDYYLD

-2019 LQHLSDSYLAGEITQ
+2019 LQHLSDAYLAGEITQ

-2127 SITYY
+2127 SIIYY

-2157 LAKYQEELNSM
+2157 LTKYQEELNAM
-2168 IAAAEEAGD
+2168 VAAAEEAGD

-2201 NKTIDELLSGVA
+2201 NKTIDELLSGVT

-2281 LSQLELDIAEAK
+2281 LSQLELDIAEAR

-2416 LINEFNASGD
+2416 LINEFNAGSD

-2458 DEFKDLADKYK
+2458 DEFKGLADKYK

-2569 KQVSYNTKLNAEGGR
+2569 KQVSYNTKLNAAGGR
-2584 VLMDS
+2584 VLTDS

-2656 KDPNARILRF
+2656 KDPNARVLRF

-2685 DKKELVLNEHD
+2685 DKKELVLNEYD

-2708 RVVDQIDLQ
+2708 SVVDQIDLQ
-2717 TMTNTISGLTS
+2717 TMANTISGLTS
-2728 TTIGN
+2728 ASIGN

>member
-9 LNFTADTSQAENN
+9 LAFTADTRQAKAQIADLQTSLSQLMMNSKMNGKSLGLSSELSKATAQVAELKTLLSASTSATGQLDLSKFNNN
-22 LKSLKTTLET
+22 LKSSGKTIQDYAKTLDS
-32 IGAQGNLLGPN
+32 LGPRGREAFSQLASAITTAEVSF
-43 KMNDS
+43 K
-48 LQKAVVSAK
+48 KANSV
-57 DLSQHLA
+57 LS
-64 NAFNPKTG
+64 
-72 NLNLN
+72 
-77 KFEQSLQRSG
+77 E
-87 QTLKGLSNDLLGA
+87 
-100 GHNGQ
+100 
-105 KAFMNLQN
+105 MW
-113 SIANANLQLNKTQ
+113 
-126 TLLGSFATTFMN
+126 TTMKN

-143 VTSSMVH
+143 LT
-150 GISSALSHALGYA
+150 SSALHSFIGGLQQAYGYA
-163 QKLNK
+163 KDLNK
-168 SLTDIRIVA
+168 ALTDIRIVA
-177 PEKSIGD
+177 PEKTMED
-184 MADFAKIANQQAKEL
+184 MADFAQVANRQAKEL
-199 STSTLDYVD
+199 GSSTLKYVK
-208 GALIYYQQGLSDLE
+208 GALIYYQQGLNDIE

-232 MKNVTGDSAEDV
+232 MSNVTGDSTEDV
-244 SSYMTAIWNNFNKNG
+244 SSYMTAIWNNFNKEG
-259 QESEEHYADILAKLG
+259 QESEEHYADILTKLG

-375 NADIILE
+375 NADMILE

-429 ETGSDGTLQEQQDI
+429 ESGSDGTLQEQQDI
-443 YAESWEAASNRVKA
+443 YAESWEAANNRVKA
-457 AFETIYA
+457 SMETLYQQLLDD
-464 SLFSDQTFIKLTD
+464 SFFIGLTN
-477 AFGGLIEAIS
+477 GLANVLDLTS
-487 IVTDGIG
+487 KFVDSIG
-494 GLKGVLILIAGLA
+494 GLKGVLPLIGGLML
-507 AKAFSGNI
+507 KAFGPQVADSLDNLVQRIKLKTKSGQAEILKLRKDANKALREQAVDSGLLSGGI
-515 AAGLQNATERLNLG
+515 ASDVYKKQSGLQDEL
-529 LNNTIDSLKNLK
+529 I
-541 SNILNLKSDHF
+541 
-552 VKIYNEVNKGTE
+552 VKE
-564 AFQRQSQE
+564 QE
-572 VLRFAKEVANVPKY
+572 L
-586 FHQWAESLE
+586 
-595 RSNALTAQM
+595 
-604 NALGSKISS
+604 NALGRQMTDQEKQLVGYMLDEVKAKGQQAVSS
-613 TEREKIQASIN
+613 VKELENIQKQTAELEH
-624 QANILTEQNVE
+624 QANISKNLRNINNEFYNKNFVNQAKDDQSIPK
-635 TNRKLQL
+635 R
-642 QKESLDTYT
+642 
-651 AEVVASS
+651 SS
-658 KSKDALRPKIKI
+658 KKLTGNLNEDTKKIGEKYKISQMAFLASERYEEKASFLTDNTKAPDAFKTITEDANNMAKAL
-670 NELLLKIEKE
+670 EKAG
-680 MLQIKS
+680 QS
-686 LSEITDEEEI
+686 STPV
-696 AIYSKQYEKLKEKV
+696 YEKLKNIGKMNGLE
-710 RAQEQLTTQEKI
+710 ATENNIQQLIKELQILEKI
-722 QFRIL
+722 SNSAGISAEDLAGDLLLVAKAGGASSESLKGLEAHLEKTKANFMAEGEAAMKAAEAGAAWAGSSKGASNILDKLKGKTSSFGTVVSQASMHMMNLGMSISAISSLGSIWDDEELSTGEKYVQTLMSMSMALMGVNSLITMGTEWGPSIAKGAGKIVSSLINVDKAALKAASGIGKIKLVLTALMSSPGVLLGIAAAITAIGLAVMYFKKKHDEADPAKKL
-727 EELALGEEKL
+727 EELQKQTEQAQLQF
-737 VDIIA
+737 
-742 RRKKVLAD
+742 D
-750 AVRPLGVQKRQWEE
+750 AVKEKVDEVNSSLDSLEDKQQALEGLKMGTSEWRKALTEANDTVLDTIENVNDLSNSLSESDKKLLTDKYGSAKLEEGVDYYKDANGELKFTDIGQAKIDAINSMVIANANIEVASAKISE
-764 INRQQYEKI
+764 NRQQREVDEQKLGKKISKISGEENVPIYTDNEIQKMGGRERHEKGI
-773 NLERESLVNNERI
+773 YKTQDGEWQGNRTNKNVLTERE
-786 VHIQKTVADTIRQIA
+786 
-801 QRSQNFIGM
+801 
-810 IPGMIHGL
+810 
-818 SSAALSASM
+818 
-827 VKDAIETI
+827 
-835 QSPDASGFE
+835 
-844 KFVSATMAASFAVG
+844 AT
-858 TLTSAYQG
+858 
-866 LQGLCKAAMIAEQAE
+866 
-881 IETRLLG
+881 
-888 NVVRQASATAEEEEA
+888 NVT
-903 IIKAGQIL
+903 
-911 VTKNLTDEEIKETLI
+911 
-926 SATSGKITWE
+926 GKI
-936 EAKAHLGCS
+936 ADFM
-945 NAKGLETVATN
+945 
-956 TLANANKGLMMSA
+956 LANPTYSTDDLSDKDSDLYK
-969 VGVLGPI
+969 
-976 VGVITALGLLGVG
+976 ALIDQG
-989 IYAVYKESHQMRSA
+989 I
-1003 YKDISETNNEL
+1003 ISE
-1014 VESCNAS
+1014 
-1021 IDKLNTFSDSVENL
+1021 
-1035 KSKAEELNGVEIGST
+1035 
-1050 KWTKEIS
+1050 
-1057 EHNESVKQLINDY
+1057 
-1070 NELNDVAQAQKTDS
+1070 
-1084 GSGTKSKYL
+1084 
-1093 KTVNKKLEK
+1093 
-1102 EGLDTTDTL
+1102 
-1111 DLVAGED
+1111 
-1118 YITTNGVWE
+1118 
-1127 ITQAGEIKINTVSAI
+1127 
-1142 SLQEAQIAISSA
+1142 
-1154 DIVTNKAEEAA
+1154 
-1165 DLEEIASKY
+1165 
-1174 NLGTTGTGY
+1174 
-1183 YYDAV
+1183 
-1188 AQKFKINRELDTQDV
+1188 
-1203 LRIVRDAAVKDDEF
+1203 
-1217 SSINLA
+1217 
-1223 DKDWYKENTN
+1223 
-1233 LSDTIIEQLT
+1233 
-1243 SSKNSEQIQ
+1243 
-1252 RDIYAMVCNMKDN
+1252 
-1265 SDQQL
+1265 
-1270 LNNEQLIS
+1270 
-1278 QNETIQKGIAK
+1278 GIAK
-1289 GLSEEDQEQFGT
+1289 DLSESKGFISSMTNHVQ
-1301 GINTRMSEDMQG
+1301 NL
-1313 IIERRSAWGVDKLV
+1313 SAMADEEKQAAQDSLLNADDGELSKKL
-1327 EKSSYGTEVDAKT
+1327 YG
-1340 AFADASGLSYDK
+1340 Y
-1352 VEDKYYKID
+1352 ID
-1361 PETKEKTGKGKDA
+1361 EKTGKEVSSQLDEKYRDKYESGLVDLMSEDVITRRDKYVEDPKKYKLYEDYGGDKQAAQEDFLTQGGYKEDKNGNYKNAEGEKIDKGDIEQEVANWLAYKKAVDDTNASFDDYKALLEDTERDNESLSEVKKIYESNAEAINESSDALKSWKKDSKNAGKTWDDFEE
-1374 SEYEKDLKTFL
+1374 SNEKAAKTLKNFAKKSSKYL
-1385 ATEQAVDQLEKNYKK
+1385 AEALDIPKDSMLDPEFVGENLELIQGAIEGDTEQLSELQKK
-1400 YTDEVKDS
+1400 LSDWNTKHLDDVAKSLNLDINTDEVKDEIS
-1408 KNDWKALDKI
+1408 ALNDSIQNGLLDDYEVGVEIDDANFNQQVADAAAALDS
-1418 KEKYEEQKDALKG
+1418 LG
-1431 VNEEIEGL
+1431 VTGN
-1439 KEKGKKISYNKL
+1439 
-1451 SPASKKAIDKFAED
+1451 
-1465 TKESLAQALDVGD
+1465 DVGD
-1478 DKNNILNKDFYTKN
+1478 
-1492 LDKIKKAMKGDL
+1492 
-1504 KALEKIRNAYE
+1504 
-1515 IEDVKKEALKVE
+1515 
-1527 PEIEIDNSKYKN
+1527 
-1539 AMKDLQSV
+1539 
-1547 LDTIPLNKKIDI
+1547 
-1559 DTAGAR
+1559 
-1565 DEINSLLSTMT
+1565 
-1576 SAANT
+1576 
-1581 YDSTAKGMVGSAKSA
+1581 
-1596 QAAIA
+1596 AIA
-1601 ALAAA
+1601 ASL
-1606 GVEGISQNDL
+1606 GGSVEVVGYEEVPVKVDTGKDSKGNVTKTVSGSIPYVDENGKPTEVPFETTLSDDTQLLTKNG
-1616 EWVNLPDQ
+1616 DQ
-1624 TGEEKVETTAE
+1624 TYMRVPKFKK
-1635 GLEAEVD
+1635 
-1642 SIPMNLPVANVKT
+1642 SANVPKPGG
-1655 SGSEGNMSILSSA
+1655 GSTA
-1668 GIGPTVQIPTFTY
+1668 
-1681 NSSGSETVK
+1681 
-1690 STTKKTTSHMGYW
+1690 
-1703 KYTGKGGTV
+1703 
-1712 SNNGGTIPRG
+1712 PR
-1722 AGSSPSTPPRGGGG
+1722 SPGGG

-1741 GGRGGGRRSRPARRQ
+1741 GGRRGGGRRSKPARIQ
-1756 LKESKVDRYKDVTQK
+1756 TKESKVDRYKDVTNK

-1782 QDSQEQLYGKKRL
+1782 QDTQEQLYGKKRL

-1875 ELDKHV
+1875 ELDKHI

-1886 QKNEDKQNAYKEKY
+1886 QKNEDKQNEYKEKY
-1900 IDPIEETIDGIQSL
+1900 IEPIEDTIDGIQSL

-1970 KIEDSSYKVGE
+1970 KIEDNSYKVGE

-2019 LQHLSDSYLAGEITQ
+2019 LQHLSDAYLAGEITQ

-2042 EEYDAMLDNLSALSD
+2042 EEYDAMLDNLGALSD

-2127 SITYY
+2127 SIIYY

-2157 LAKYQEELNSM
+2157 LTKYQEELNAM
-2168 IAAAEEAGD
+2168 VAAAEEAGD

-2281 LSQLELDIAEAK
+2281 LSQLELDIAEAR

-2385 AEKDD
+2385 TEKDD

-2416 LINEFNASGD
+2416 LINEFNAGGE

-2446 VDGWLDNINVIK
+2446 VDDWLDNINVIK
-2458 DEFKDLADKYK
+2458 DEFKNLADKYK

-2488 ALTGPDGVFAKGFEA
+2488 ALTGPDGVFAKGFET

-2522 NNELSSLESLVRQ
+2522 NDELSSLENLVRQ
-2535 IKDMIALEVNEG
+2535 IKDMIALEVTEG
-2547 VQTYFNYN
+2547 AQTYFNYN

-2569 KQVSYNTKLNAEGGR
+2569 KQVSYNTKLNAAGGR
-2584 VLMDS
+2584 VLTDS

-2632 IFASSASGI
+2632 IFAASESAI

-2649 LTKKLAD
+2649 LTKKLAN
-2656 KDPNARILRF
+2656 KDSNARVLRF

-2685 DKKELVLNEHD
+2685 DKKELVLNEYD

-2708 RVVDQIDLQ
+2708 SVVDQIDLQ
-2717 TMTNTISGLTS
+2717 TMANTISGLTS
-2728 TTIGN
+2728 ATIGN

>member
-57 DLSQHLA
+57 DLSSHLA

-126 TLLGSFATTFMN
+126 TLLGSFSTTFMN
-138 TVRWQ
+138 TLRWQ
-143 VTSSMVH
+143 ATSSVIH
-150 GISSALSHALGYA
+150 GMSSALSHALGYA
-163 QKLNK
+163 KQLNK

-464 SLFSDQTFIKLTD
+464 SLLNDQTFIKLTD
-477 AFGGLIEAIS
+477 AFGGLIEAVS

-541 SNILNLKSDHF
+541 SNISNLKSDHF

-595 RSNALTAQM
+595 RSNTLTAQM

-635 TNRKLQL
+635 TNRQLQL
-642 QKESLDTYT
+642 QKESLDQYVAKVAVSK
-651 AEVVASS
+651 AESNQVREKVQ
-658 KSKDALRPKIKI
+658 K
-670 NELLLKIEKE
+670 NELLLKVEKE
-680 MLQIKS
+680 MLEIKS
-686 LSEITDEEEI
+686 LSEKTDEGELS
-696 AIYSKQYEKLKEKV
+696 IYSKQLDKL
-710 RAQEQLTTQEKI
+710 REKI
-722 QFRIL
+722 RARERLTEQERLEYRIL
-727 EELALGEEKL
+727 REQSRTGDKL
-737 VDIIA
+737 IDIIA
-742 RRKKVLAD
+742 RRKNTLAD
-750 AVRPLGVQKRQWEE
+750 ETRLLGVQEKEWEK
-764 INRQQYEKI
+764 INSQQSKKI

-786 VHIQKTVADTIRQIA
+786 VHIQKTVADTIKQIA

-888 NVVRQASATAEEEEA
+888 NVVRQASATAEETQA
-903 IIKAGQIL
+903 AIKAGQII

-936 EAKAHLGCS
+936 EAKAHLGCTD
-945 NAKGLETVATN
+945 AKALETVATN
-956 TLANANKGLMMSA
+956 TLADANKKLMMSA
-969 VGVLGPI
+969 VGALGPI
-976 VGVITALGLLGVG
+976 IGVITALGLLGVG
-989 IYAVYKESHQMRSA
+989 IYAVYKDSHKMRSA

-1014 VESCNAS
+1014 IESCNAN
-1021 IDKLNTFSDSVENL
+1021 IDKLNTFSDSIENL

-1084 GSGTKSKYL
+1084 GSGAKSEHL
-1093 KTVNKKLEK
+1093 KTINKKLK
-1102 EGLDTTDTL
+1102 KKGLDATDTL

-1118 YITTNGVWE
+1118 YTTTNGVWE

-1183 YYDAV
+1183 YYDSV
-1188 AQKFKINRELDTQDV
+1188 AQKYKINRELDTQDV

-1217 SSINLA
+1217 SSVNLA

-1361 PETKEKTGKGKDA
+1361 PETEEKTGKGKDA
-1374 SEYEKDLKTFL
+1374 SEYEEDLKTFL
-1385 ATEQAVDQLEKNYKK
+1385 ATEQAIDQLEKNYKK
-1400 YTDEVKDS
+1400 YIDEVKDS
-1408 KNDWKALDKI
+1408 KKDWKALDKI
-1418 KEKYEEQKDALKG
+1418 KEKYEEQKDALKDVG
-1431 VNEEIEGL
+1431 EEIGKMKKKGEVSFDGL
-1439 KEKGKKISYNKL
+1439 TEASQEALKKFRKETKK
-1451 SPASKKAIDKFAED
+1451 
-1465 TKESLAQALDVGD
+1465 SLAEALDVGD

-1492 LDKIKKAMKGDL
+1492 LKNIKKAMTGDL
-1504 KALEKIRNAYE
+1504 KALEKVRNAYE
-1515 IEDVKKEALKVE
+1515 IEDVKKEALKIE
-1527 PEIEIDNSKYKN
+1527 PEIEIDDSKYES
-1539 AMKDLQSV
+1539 AMRDLQSV

-1576 SAANT
+1576 SASDT
-1581 YDSTAKGMVGSAKSA
+1581 YDSTANKMVGSAKSA

-1616 EWVNLPDQ
+1616 EWVDLPDQ

-1642 SIPMNLPVANVKT
+1642 SIPMNLPMASVKT

-1668 GIGPTVQIPTFTY
+1668 GIGSTVQIPTFTY
-1681 NSSGSETVK
+1681 NSSGSETA
-1690 STTKKTTSHMGYW
+1690 TTETKKTTSHMGYW

-1722 AGSSPSTPPRGGGG
+1722 TGSSPSTPPRGGGG

-1741 GGRGGGRRSRPARRQ
+1741 GRRGGGRRSRPARHQ
-1756 LKESKVDRYKDVTQK
+1756 IKESKVDRYKDVTNK
-1771 IEKVNRAAEKL
+1771 IEKVSRAAEKL
-1782 QDSQEQLYGKKRL
+1782 QDTQEQLYGKKRL
-1795 NNMDKVNAK
+1795 GNMDKVNAK

-1818 TRKFLELDRKR
+1818 TRKFLELDRQR

-1834 DALKNQLKKSKAKI
+1834 DALKKQLKKSKAKI
-1848 KIGIA
+1848 NIGVA

-1875 ELDKHV
+1875 ELDKRI

-1900 IDPIEETIDGIQSL
+1900 IDPIEETIDGIQAL

-1921 YEEMLSQIDDW
+1921 YEEMLAQIDDW

-1957 SDNAESLLDYYLD
+1957 SDNAESILDYYLD

-1981 LFNLYFGSEG
+1981 LFNLYFGKKS
-1991 QLAQIENKIGIYTDK
+1991 QLTQIKNKIDIYTDK
-2006 KFDDAISGEKVDY
+2006 KFDDVISGEKVDY

-2034 ASYVEGLQ
+2034 ANYVEGLQ

-2093 WRNLIELTGDGK
+2093 WKNLIELTGDGK
-2105 EYNQLIMIQK
+2105 EYSQLIMVQK

-2127 SITYY
+2127 SIKYY
-2132 NELIKNVEEF
+2132 NELIENVDQF
-2142 KEKNVSLL
+2142 KEKNKDLL
-2150 PTYDEEQ
+2150 PKYNEEQ
-2157 LAKYQEELNSM
+2157 LIKYKEELNAM

-2183 ENLLETAQELL
+2183 ENLLETAQGLL

-2201 NKTIDELLSGVA
+2201 NKAIDELLSGVT

-2281 LSQLELDIAEAK
+2281 LSQLELDIAEAR

-2360 EKIINY
+2360 EKIISY

-2416 LINEFNASGD
+2416 LINEFNAGGD
-2426 AWTNKYDDNVSSIL
+2426 AWTNKYDNNVSSIL

-2446 VDGWLDNINVIK
+2446 IDDWLDSINITKN
-2458 DEFKDLADKYK
+2458 EFKDLADKYK
-2469 DLEQGIIDTGLE
+2469 GLEQGIIDTSLE
-2481 LGEEAQA
+2481 LGEQAQT
-2488 ALTGPDGVFAKGFEA
+2488 ALTGPDGIFTKGLDV
-2503 LDTSINNLIDYIF
+2503 LDTAINNLTNYISI
-2516 NDLPEI
+2516 NLPEI
-2522 NNELSSLESLVRQ
+2522 NNELSSLENLVRQ
-2535 IKDMIALEVNEG
+2535 IKDMIALEVTEG
-2547 VQTYFNYN
+2547 VKTYFNYN

-2564 QGSNG
+2564 QSSNG
-2569 KQVSYNTKLNAEGGR
+2569 KQVSYNTKLNAAGGR
-2584 VLMDS
+2584 ILTDS

-2656 KDPNARILRF
+2656 KDPNARVLRF

-2708 RVVDQIDLQ
+2708 SVVDQIDLQ
-2717 TMTNTISGLTS
+2717 TMANTISGLTS
-2728 TTIGN
+2728 ATIGN